1 MAETVDNK
9 VVRVQFDN
17 QQFER
22 GVRQTTLSLQNLKQ
36 SLKMEDS
43 SKSIEKVTSAL
54 KNINLDGLNS
64 ALDSIK
70 NRFSV
75 TGMVALNI
83 LSSIAS
89 RAVFAG
95 QQLVSSFTM
104 TPLID
109 GLREY
114 ELQLQS
120 LQTIYANVSPKGYSL
135 DDVNAS
141 LDELNTYAD
150 KTIYKF
156 GEMTR
161 NIGTFTAAGVDLKE
175 ATKAIQ
181 GLSNLSAMTGATAEQ
196 SARGLYQ
203 VSQALSTGFFRQID
217 WMSMDNANMSNAQ
230 FKDMLVQ
237 IADKRNNNAA
247 TNAIKSKGSFRD
259 SLEKQWLT
267 KDVFLEASN
276 ILGEVVDSEEAY
288 QNLMKKII
296 DSGYTEAQ
304 AKQFANM
311 AKMAYESATKI
322 KSFTQLVDTLK
333 ESLGTGWA
341 DIWRTV
347 IGDLSE
353 AKELWTGVYEKI
365 NPFIDASSK
374 ARLELAKTWKEMGGR
389 TEVINGISNF
399 FDNFVSIAKAVHQAW
414 VDVFPPITAETLYN
428 LSVRFRELS
437 ENLKPTEETLS
448 RIGRIAKGLF
458 SILDM
463 GRKTIVGVAKAF
475 AALFHIDLGAPLELL
490 AKIGDFFT
498 DLNSKYSTLTFDVI
512 AEKIKDWKNSIKEGI
527 DSLVNGI
534 KELFGKIR
542 DKIEDAAGF
551 KPESILDAITAV
563 FVTVIKALP
572 GLITNFRGTIMN
584 IFGLLGDLKDWIKDH
599 ISLDEV
605 MSGISTAGLVVMAKS
620 LIGVAKTIKEFFDNL
635 PFVGT
640 GGKGK
645 GGDSRSG
652 GGPRDII
659 GNISNLLNGLTESVK
674 NMTSTIKI
682 SQLIIISTSVLMI
695 AKAIDMLAKIDQDK
709 LMGSFATVTAILAV
723 LGKVMSVMS
732 KFAHEFTLGNSLSVS
747 MVVIAFTHS
756 VNTISKAI
764 KRLSDLDQ
772 SKMMGSATT
781 LAILMGV
788 MVKVMKGL
796 AEVKGLDAAKVSL
809 ALITMSHAINIISK
823 TVKTFSGLDPKDL
836 TKGVIGVTAM
846 LTALGIAM
854 RIIDETKISVGTSVA
869 LLAMAAAVK
878 VLQNSVISFSEME
891 PAKLVQGI
899 LGIAGAMGV
908 LVLALRAMPTA
919 KVSVFNSLSML
930 ILAFTSDIV
939 ANAIVKLSQIDWQAG
954 TNGLAM
960 LAIMLTE
967 MVLVTKAMSGLGS
980 GFLGNM
986 GAVIAITALSFDL
999 LVIADAIKKVSEI
1012 NVDSALPAL
1021 GVLAGAM
1028 VILGGIVTAMGYLN
1042 PGGAILAGVALT
1054 ITTNALIPLAQAFTT
1069 LSSISSDG
1077 VDNALRALSTSLVVL
1092 AGITTF
1098 LGMLPMGAGLLGS
1111 IALSFISLSLIP
1123 ISIAFQTLSKIA
1135 DKDLDKGIKTI
1146 ISTIG
1151 VLAGISSFIGLL
1163 APLPMF
1169 GAITLTILSGTLIP
1183 MSAAFKEISSISP
1196 DDMLTGVGN
1205 MLIAVG
1211 SLAAISVPLAIVAP
1225 LLGISGAALAV
1236 ISGPLVGI
1244 SRALADFADVGKR
1257 GEQGAENIRKS
1268 LEAIA
1273 VGSLLNTLS
1282 GFGAD
1287 ALAKIAPV
1295 IGDLADGVSKWS
1307 KVKINSSLEDG
1318 LKALGNGLSY
1328 LSFDDWGAD
1337 VVNKVHENIG
1347 ALADSVAKWSD
1358 VELNPSLES
1367 SLSALGRGLDGLNF
1381 DMLGAASVAI
1391 SADSIG
1397 TLAGSI
1403 AKWNG
1408 VEIPDTLGV
1417 GLSALAEGLNSFG
1430 LLDIFSSMSVEN
1442 ITGPLSELPD
1452 AIKKWTALDLNKDAL
1467 DNISTGMAKIADG
1480 IRNFALTDFFS
1491 TGAAEATGNAL
1502 NVLAEGVKQF
1512 RVVVVPK
1519 DIQNDLRRLAEG
1531 VGEFWNKGWGADT
1544 LSSLGPTLTD
1554 LAAGIRSWSGLQVPD
1569 NIQYQLTL
1577 IANGLAQFDELG
1589 GATADNIKQLSSAT
1603 GEFAWAL
1610 STMSGVD
1617 GASVASSISDLV
1629 NGLADDPEKMTA
1641 ISAAFSEQLTAMTTA
1656 ITEKSSEIS
1665 AAMDSMIQQVTESI
1679 QNGSGS
1685 FTEAGNGIGSAIADG
1700 ISAGVAAKN
1709 GDISAAMSSAMTEAS
1724 STVSR
1729 ESSKVYESVYN
1740 TGSEIIGQL
1749 ASGIASNNTAATEA
1763 VSGIMSSIVS
1773 ELNSHGQEIYDA
1785 GWYLADGLANGIRAN
1800 QNKVVN
1806 AADAIAK
1813 AAMEA
1818 SKARLQIKSP
1828 SRVMH
1833 EQGMYVSLGLA
1844 NGMLAFKDK
1853 VIAASSDV
1861 ASDAVS
1867 YMESNLS
1874 ALNGKSYKP
1883 NISPVI
1889 TGKMDG
1895 LFGSLRL
1902 GTSMRLNAE
1911 VNAMS
1916 KDGSMIVNSINNLR
1930 SDMDKYTT
1938 ALMEADT
1945 SININQTNLSPKALD
1960 PSDVYRNTKN
1970 AMSIARHR
1978 G

>member
-9 VVRVQFDN
+9 VVHVQFDN

-83 LSSIAS
+83 LSSVAS

-175 ATKAIQ
+175 ATKSIQ

-512 AEKIKDWKNSIKEGI
+512 AEKIKDWKNSIKDGI

-534 KELFGKIR
+534 KDLFGKIR

-620 LIGVAKTIKEFFDNL
+620 LVGVAKTIKEFFDNL

-640 GGKGK
+640 GDKGK
-645 GGDSRSG
+645 GGDSGSG
-652 GGPRDII
+652 GGPGDII

-809 ALITMSHAINIISK
+809 ALIAMSHAMNIISK
-823 TVKTFSGLDPKDL
+823 TVKTFSALDPKDL

-908 LVLALRAMPTA
+908 LVFALRAMPSA

-930 ILAFTSDIV
+930 ILAFTSDVI
-939 ANAIVKLSQIDWQAG
+939 ANAIVKLSQIDWQSG
-954 TNGLAM
+954 TNGLKM
-960 LAIMLTE
+960 LAIALTA
-967 MVLVTKAMSGLGS
+967 MVLVIKAMTELDS
-980 GFLGNM
+980 GFLENM
-986 GAVIAITALSFDL
+986 GAVIAITALSLDL
-999 LVIADAIKKVSEI
+999 FIIAEAIKKVSEI

-1028 VILGGIVTAMGYLN
+1028 LVLGGIVTAMGYLN
-1042 PGGAILAGVALT
+1042 PGGAILAGIALT

-1077 VDNALRALSTSLVVL
+1077 VENALRALSTSLVAL

-1146 ISTIG
+1146 ISTIS

-1169 GAITLTILSGTLIP
+1169 GAIALTILSGTLIP

-1205 MLIAVG
+1205 MLLAVG

-1347 ALADSVAKWSD
+1347 SLADSVAKWSD
-1358 VELNPSLES
+1358 VELNPSLEA

-1417 GLSALAEGLNSFG
+1417 GLSVLAEGLNSFG

-1629 NGLADDPEKMTA
+1629 NGLAEDPEKMTA
-1641 ISAAFSEQLTAMTTA
+1641 ISTAFSEQLTAMTTA

-1665 AAMDSMIQQVTESI
+1665 SAMDSMIQQVTESI

-1724 STVSR
+1724 NTVSS

-1867 YMESNLS
+1867 SMESNLS

-1889 TGKMDG
+1889 TSKMDG

>member
-247 TNAIKSKGSFRD
+247 SNAIKNKGSFRD

-288 QNLMKKII
+288 QNLMQKII

-490 AKIGDFFT
+490 VKIGDFFT

-534 KELFGKIR
+534 KDLFGKIR

-645 GGDSRSG
+645 GGDAGSG
-652 GGPRDII
+652 GGPGDII

-781 LAILMGV
+781 LAVLMGV

-809 ALITMSHAINIISK
+809 ALIAMSHAMNIISK
-823 TVKTFSGLDPKDL
+823 TVKTFSALDPKDL

-899 LGIAGAMGV
+899 LGIAGALGV

-954 TNGLAM
+954 TNGLTM

-1028 VILGGIVTAMGYLN
+1028 LVLGGIVTAMGYLN
-1042 PGGAILAGVALT
+1042 PGGAILAGIALT

-1077 VDNALRALSTSLVVL
+1077 VENALRALSTSLVVL

-1205 MLIAVG
+1205 MLLAVG

-1347 ALADSVAKWSD
+1347 SLADSVAKWSD
-1358 VELNPSLES
+1358 VELNPSLEA

-1381 DMLGAASVAI
+1381 DMLGAASVFI

-1417 GLSALAEGLNSFG
+1417 GLSVLAEGLNSFG

-1577 IANGLAQFDELG
+1577 IANGLAQFAELG

-1629 NGLADDPEKMTA
+1629 NGLAEDPEKMTA
-1641 ISAAFSEQLTAMTTA
+1641 ISTAFSEQLTAMTTA

-1665 AAMDSMIQQVTESI
+1665 SAMDSMIQQVTESI

-1685 FTEAGNGIGSAIADG
+1685 FTDAGNGIGSAIADG

-1724 STVSR
+1724 NTVSS
-1729 ESSKVYESVYN
+1729 ESSKVYESVYT

-1867 YMESNLS
+1867 SMESNLS

>member
-512 AEKIKDWKNSIKEGI
+512 SEKIKDWKNSIKDGI

-534 KELFGKIR
+534 KDLFGKIR
-542 DKIEDAAGF
+542 DKIEEAAGF
-551 KPESILDAITAV
+551 KPESILDVITAV

-572 GLITNFRGTIMN
+572 GLITNFRGAIMN

-620 LIGVAKTIKEFFDNL
+620 LIDVAKTIKEFFNNL

-645 GGDSRSG
+645 GGDSGSG
-652 GGPRDII
+652 GSPGDII

-809 ALITMSHAINIISK
+809 ALIAMSHAINIISK
-823 TVKTFSGLDPKDL
+823 TVKTFSALDPKDL

-899 LGIAGAMGV
+899 LGIAGAIGV

-999 LVIADAIKKVSEI
+999 LVIAEAIKKISEI

-1021 GVLAGAM
+1021 GILSGAM
-1028 VILGGIVTAMGYLN
+1028 LILGGIVTAMGYLN

-1069 LSSISSDG
+1069 LSGISSDG
-1077 VDNALRALSTSLVVL
+1077 VENALRALSTSLVVL

-1123 ISIAFQTLSKIA
+1123 ISMAFQTLSKIS

-1205 MLIAVG
+1205 MLLAVG

-1347 ALADSVAKWSD
+1347 SLADSVAKWSD
-1358 VELNPSLES
+1358 VELNPSLEA

-1381 DMLGAASVAI
+1381 DMLGAASVVI

-1397 TLAGSI
+1397 ILAGSI

-1417 GLSALAEGLNSFG
+1417 GLSVLAEGLNSFG

-1519 DIQNDLRRLAEG
+1519 DIQSDLRRLAEG

-1629 NGLADDPEKMTA
+1629 NGLAEDPEKMTA
-1641 ISAAFSEQLTAMTTA
+1641 ISTAFSEQLTAMTTA

-1724 STVSR
+1724 STVSS

-1867 YMESNLS
+1867 SMESNLS

>member
-247 TNAIKSKGSFRD
+247 SNAIKSKGSFRD

-512 AEKIKDWKNSIKEGI
+512 SEKIKDWKNSIKDGI

-534 KELFGKIR
+534 KDLFGKIR

-645 GGDSRSG
+645 GGDSGSG
-652 GGPRDII
+652 GGPGDII

-709 LMGSFATVTAILAV
+709 LMGSFGTVTAILAV

-809 ALITMSHAINIISK
+809 TL
-823 TVKTFSGLDPKDL
+823 
-836 TKGVIGVTAM
+836 
-846 LTALGIAM
+846 IAM
-854 RIIDETKISVGTSVA
+854 AV
-869 LLAMAAAVK
+869 AVK

-908 LVLALRAMPTA
+908 LVLALRAMPTE

-1077 VDNALRALSTSLVVL
+1077 VENALRALSTSLVVL

-1123 ISIAFQTLSKIA
+1123 ISIAFQTLSNIA

-1146 ISTIG
+1146 IFTIG
-1151 VLAGISSFIGLL
+1151 VLSGISSFIGLL
-1163 APLPMF
+1163 GPLSMF

-1205 MLIAVG
+1205 MLLAVG

-1358 VELNPSLES
+1358 VKLNPSLEA
-1367 SLSALGRGLDGLNF
+1367 SLSALGRGLAGLNF
-1381 DMLGAASVAI
+1381 DMLGAASVVI

-1417 GLSALAEGLNSFG
+1417 GLSTLAEGLNSFG

-1502 NVLAEGVKQF
+1502 TVLGEGVKQF
-1512 RVVVVPK
+1512 RTVIVPK
-1519 DIQNDLRRLAEG
+1519 DIERDLRRLAEG

-1629 NGLADDPEKMTA
+1629 NGLAEDPEKMTA
-1641 ISAAFSEQLTAMTTA
+1641 ISTAFSEQLTAMTTA

-1665 AAMDSMIQQVTESI
+1665 SAMDSMIQQVTESI

-1724 STVSR
+1724 STVSS

-1800 QNKVVN
+1800 QNKVVS

-1867 YMESNLS
+1867 SMESNLS

>member
-512 AEKIKDWKNSIKEGI
+512 SEKIKDWKNSIKDGI

-534 KELFGKIR
+534 KDLFGKIR

-640 GGKGK
+640 GDKGK
-645 GGDSRSG
+645 GGDSGSG
-652 GGPRDII
+652 GGPGDII

-772 SKMMGSATT
+772 SKIMGSATT

-809 ALITMSHAINIISK
+809 ALIAMSHAMNIISK
-823 TVKTFSGLDPKDL
+823 TVKTFSAIDPKDL

-899 LGIAGAMGV
+899 LGIAGAMV
-908 LVLALRAMPTA
+908 V
-919 KVSVFNSLSML
+919 
-930 ILAFTSDIV
+930 
-939 ANAIVKLSQIDWQAG
+939 
-954 TNGLAM
+954 
-960 LAIMLTE
+960 
-967 MVLVTKAMSGLGS
+967 
-980 GFLGNM
+980 
-986 GAVIAITALSFDL
+986 
-999 LVIADAIKKVSEI
+999 
-1012 NVDSALPAL
+1012 
-1021 GVLAGAM
+1021 
-1028 VILGGIVTAMGYLN
+1028 LGGIVTVMGYLN

-1077 VDNALRALSTSLVVL
+1077 VENALRALSTSLVVL

-1123 ISIAFQTLSKIA
+1123 ISIALQTLSKIA

-1196 DDMLTGVGN
+1196 DDMLTGISN
-1205 MLIAVG
+1205 MLVAVG
-1211 SLAAISVPLAIVAP
+1211 SLAAISVPLALVAP
-1225 LLGISGAALAV
+1225 MLGISGAALAV

-1347 ALADSVAKWSD
+1347 SLADSVAKWSD
-1358 VELNPSLES
+1358 VELNPSLEA

-1381 DMLGAASVAI
+1381 DMLGAASVTL

-1417 GLSALAEGLNSFG
+1417 GLSVLAEGLNSFG

-1629 NGLADDPEKMTA
+1629 NGLAEDPEKMTA
-1641 ISAAFSEQLTAMTTA
+1641 ISTAFSEQLTAMTTA

-1665 AAMDSMIQQVTESI
+1665 SAMDSMIQQVTESI

-1724 STVSR
+1724 NTVSS
-1729 ESSKVYESVYN
+1729 ESSKVYESVYT

-1800 QNKVVN
+1800 QNKVVS

-1828 SRVMH
+1828 SRVMY

-1867 YMESNLS
+1867 SMESNLN

>member
-512 AEKIKDWKNSIKEGI
+512 SEKIKDWKNSIKEGI

-534 KELFGKIR
+534 KDLFGKIR

-563 FVTVIKALP
+563 FITVIKALP
-572 GLITNFRGTIMN
+572 GLITNFRGAIMN

-640 GGKGK
+640 GGKG
-645 GGDSRSG
+645 GDSGSG
-652 GGPRDII
+652 GGPGDII

-809 ALITMSHAINIISK
+809 ALIAMSHAINIISK
-823 TVKTFSGLDPKDL
+823 TVKTFSALDPKDL

-899 LGIAGAMGV
+899 LGIAGALGV
-908 LVLALRAMPTA
+908 LVLALRAMPTE

-967 MVLVTKAMSGLGS
+967 MVLVTQAMSGLDS
-980 GFLGNM
+980 GFLENM

-1042 PGGAILAGVALT
+1042 PGGAILAGIALT

-1077 VDNALRALSTSLVVL
+1077 VENALRALSTSLVVL

-1196 DDMLTGVGN
+1196 DDMLTGIGN
-1205 MLIAVG
+1205 MLAAVG
-1211 SLAAISVPLAIVAP
+1211 SLAAISVPLALVAP
-1225 LLGISGAALAV
+1225 MLGISGAALAV

-1347 ALADSVAKWSD
+1347 SLADSVAKWSD
-1358 VELNPSLES
+1358 VELNPSLEA
-1367 SLSALGRGLDGLNF
+1367 SLSALGRGLNGLNF

-1417 GLSALAEGLNSFG
+1417 GLSVLAEGLNSFG

-1502 NVLAEGVKQF
+1502 TVLGEGVKQF
-1512 RVVVVPK
+1512 RTVVVPK
-1519 DIQNDLRRLAEG
+1519 DIESDLRRLAEG

-1629 NGLADDPEKMTA
+1629 NGLAEDPEKMTA
-1641 ISAAFSEQLTAMTTA
+1641 ISTAFSEQLTAMTTA

-1665 AAMDSMIQQVTESI
+1665 SAMDSMIQQVTESI

-1724 STVSR
+1724 NTVSS

-1861 ASDAVS
+1861 ASDVVS
-1867 YMESNLS
+1867 SMESNLS

-1938 ALMEADT
+1938 ALIEADT

>member
-36 SLKMEDS
+36 SLKMDDS
-43 SKSIEKVTSAL
+43 SKSLEKVTSAL

-95 QQLVSSFTM
+95 QQLMSSFTM

-203 VSQALSTGFFRQID
+203 VSQALSTGVFRQID

-230 FKDMLVQ
+230 FKDMLIQ

-259 SLEKQWLT
+259 SLETKWLT
-267 KDVFLEASN
+267 KDVFLEAAN

-288 QNLMKKII
+288 QKLMQQIM

-341 DIWRTV
+341 DVWRTV

-437 ENLKPTEETLS
+437 EHLKPTEETLN

-463 GRKTIVGVAKAF
+463 GRKTVVGVAKAF
-475 AALFHIDLGAPLELL
+475 ASLLHIDLGTPLELL

-512 AEKIKDWKNSIKEGI
+512 AEKIKDWKNSIKDGI

-534 KELFGKIR
+534 KDMFGKIR

-563 FVTVIKALP
+563 FITVIKALP
-572 GLITNFRGTIMN
+572 GIVSNFRGTIMN

-620 LIGVAKTIKEFFDNL
+620 LIGVAKTIKEFFENL

-645 GGDSRSG
+645 GGDSG
-652 GGPRDII
+652 GGPGDII

-682 SQLIIISTSVLMI
+682 SQLVLISTSVLMI

-732 KFAHEFTLGNSLSVS
+732 KFAHEFTIGNSLAVS
-747 MVVIAFTHS
+747 MVVVSFTHS
-756 VNTISKAI
+756 INTISKAI
-764 KRLSDLDQ
+764 KRLSDIDQ
-772 SKMMGSATT
+772 SKMMGSAAT
-781 LAILMGV
+781 LTVLMGV

-809 ALITMSHAINIISK
+809 ALIAMSHAMNIISK
-823 TVKTFSGLDPKDL
+823 TVKTFSSLDPKDL

-878 VLQNSVISFSEME
+878 VLQNSVVSFSEME

-899 LGIAGAMGV
+899 LGIAGALGV
-908 LVLALRAMPTA
+908 LVLALRAMPSA

-930 ILAFTSDIV
+930 ILAFTSDVV

-986 GAVIAITALSFDL
+986 GAVIAITALSLDL
-999 LVIADAIKKVSEI
+999 FVISEAIKKISEI
-1012 NVDSALPAL
+1012 NVDAALPAL
-1021 GVLAGAM
+1021 GILAGAM
-1028 VILGGIVTAMGYLN
+1028 LVLGGIVTAMGYLN

-1077 VDNALRALSTSLVVL
+1077 VENALRALSTSLVVL

-1123 ISIAFQTLSKIA
+1123 IAMAFQTISKIA

-1146 ISTIG
+1146 ITTIG
-1151 VLAGISSFIGLL
+1151 TLAGISSFIGLL

-1169 GAITLTILSGTLIP
+1169 GAITLTILSGVLIP
-1183 MSAAFKEISSISP
+1183 MSAAFREISSISP
-1196 DDMLTGVGN
+1196 DDMLTGIGN
-1205 MLIAVG
+1205 MLAAVG
-1211 SLAAISVPLAIVAP
+1211 SLAAISVPLALVAP
-1225 LLGISGAALAV
+1225 MLGISGAALSV

-1244 SRALADFADVGKR
+1244 ARALADFADVGKR

-1347 ALADSVAKWSD
+1347 ALADSVGKWSD
-1358 VELNPSLES
+1358 VELNPSLEA
-1367 SLSALGRGLDGLNF
+1367 SLMALGNGLSSLNF

-1417 GLSALAEGLNSFG
+1417 GLSVLAEGLNSFG
-1430 LLDIFSSMSVEN
+1430 LLDVFSSMSVEN

-1491 TGAAEATGNAL
+1491 TGSAEATGNAL
-1502 NVLAEGVKQF
+1502 TVLGEGVKQF
-1512 RVVVVPK
+1512 RTVVVPK
-1519 DIQNDLRRLAEG
+1519 DIEGDLRRLAEG

-1629 NGLADDPEKMTA
+1629 NGLADSPEKMTS
-1641 ISAAFSEQLTAMTTA
+1641 ISQAFSEQLTAMSTA
-1656 ITEKSSEIS
+1656 ISEKSSEIGS
-1665 AAMDSMIQQVTESI
+1665 AMDSMIQQVVENI

-1685 FTEAGNGIGSAIADG
+1685 FTDAGSGIGSAIADG
-1700 ISAGVAAKN
+1700 ISNGVAAKN

-1724 STVSR
+1724 NTVSS

-1749 ASGIASNNTAATEA
+1749 ASGISSNNTAATEA

-1833 EQGMYVSLGLA
+1833 EQGMYVALGLA
-1844 NGMLAFKDK
+1844 NGMIAFKDK
-1853 VIAASSDV
+1853 VVAASSDV
-1861 ASDAVS
+1861 ASSAVS
-1867 YMESNLS
+1867 SMESNLN

-1916 KDGSMIVNSINNLR
+1916 KDGSMIVNSINSLR

-1938 ALMEADT
+1938 ALLDADT

>member
-9 VVRVQFDN
+9 IVRVQFDN

-353 AKELWTGVYEKI
+353 AKELWTSVYEKI

-399 FDNFVSIAKAVHQAW
+399 FDNFVAIAKAVHQAW

-512 AEKIKDWKNSIKEGI
+512 SEKIKDWKNSIKEGI

-534 KELFGKIR
+534 KDLFGKIR

-645 GGDSRSG
+645 GGDSGSG
-652 GGPRDII
+652 GGPGDII

-756 VNTISKAI
+756 INTISKAI

-772 SKMMGSATT
+772 FKMMGSATT

-809 ALITMSHAINIISK
+809 ALIAMSHAINIISK
-823 TVKTFSGLDPKDL
+823 TVKTFSALDPKDL
-836 TKGVIGVTAM
+836 TKGVIGVTAI

-878 VLQNSVISFSEME
+878 VLKNSVISFSEME

-930 ILAFTSDIV
+930 ILAFTSDVI

-954 TNGLAM
+954 ANGLKM
-960 LAIMLTE
+960 LAIALTE
-967 MVLVTKAMSGLGS
+967 MVLVIKAMTKLDS
-980 GFLGNM
+980 GFLENM
-986 GAVIAITALSFDL
+986 GAVIAITALSLDL
-999 LVIADAIKKVSEI
+999 FIIAEAIKKVSEI

-1028 VILGGIVTAMGYLN
+1028 VILGGIVTVMGYLN
-1042 PGGAILAGVALT
+1042 PGGAILAGIALT

-1077 VDNALRALSTSLVVL
+1077 VENALRALSTSLVVL

-1163 APLPMF
+1163 APLPIF

-1307 KVKINSSLEDG
+1307 KVKIDSSLEDG

-1328 LSFDDWGAD
+1328 LSFDYWGAD

-1347 ALADSVAKWSD
+1347 SLADSVAKW
-1358 VELNPSLES
+1358 
-1367 SLSALGRGLDGLNF
+1367 
-1381 DMLGAASVAI
+1381 
-1391 SADSIG
+1391 
-1397 TLAGSI
+1397 
-1403 AKWNG
+1403 NG
-1408 VEIPDTLGV
+1408 VKIPDTLGV
-1417 GLSALAEGLNSFG
+1417 GLSVLAEGLNSFC

-1442 ITGPLSELPD
+1442 IAGPLSELPD

-1467 DNISTGMAKIADG
+1467 DNISTCMAKIADG

-1502 NVLAEGVKQF
+1502 NVLAEGIKQF

-1519 DIQNDLRRLAEG
+1519 DIQSDLRRLAEG

-1554 LAAGIRSWSGLQVPD
+1554 LAAAVRSWSGVQVPD

-1629 NGLADDPEKMTA
+1629 NGLAEDPEKMTA
-1641 ISAAFSEQLTAMTTA
+1641 ISTAFSEQLTAMTTA

-1724 STVSR
+1724 NTVSS

-1867 YMESNLS
+1867 SMESNLS

>member
-437 ENLKPTEETLS
+437 EHLKPTEETLS

-512 AEKIKDWKNSIKEGI
+512 SEKIKDWKNSIKDGI

-534 KELFGKIR
+534 KDLFGKIR

-620 LIGVAKTIKEFFDNL
+620 LLGVAKTIKEFFDNL

-645 GGDSRSG
+645 GGGSGSG
-652 GGPRDII
+652 GGPGDII

-756 VNTISKAI
+756 INTISKAI

-809 ALITMSHAINIISK
+809 ALIAMSHAMNIISK
-823 TVKTFSGLDPKDL
+823 TVKTFSALDPKDL

-930 ILAFTSDIV
+930 ILAFTSDVI

-954 TNGLAM
+954 TNGLKM
-960 LAIMLTE
+960 LAIALTE
-967 MVLVTKAMSGLGS
+967 MVLVIKAMTELDS
-980 GFLGNM
+980 GFLENM
-986 GAVIAITALSFDL
+986 GAVIAITALSLDL
-999 LVIADAIKKVSEI
+999 FIIAEAIKKVSEI

-1042 PGGAILAGVALT
+1042 PGGAILAGIALT

-1077 VDNALRALSTSLVVL
+1077 VENALRALSTSLVVL

-1183 MSAAFKEISSISP
+1183 ISAAFKEISSISP

-1205 MLIAVG
+1205 MLLAVG

-1287 ALAKIAPV
+1287 TLAKIAPV

-1347 ALADSVAKWSD
+1347 LLADSVAKWSD
-1358 VELNPSLES
+1358 VELNPSLEA
-1367 SLSALGRGLDGLNF
+1367 SLEALGRGLAGLNF

-1408 VEIPDTLGV
+1408 VEIPDTLGA
-1417 GLSALAEGLNSFG
+1417 GLAALADGLNSFG

-1502 NVLAEGVKQF
+1502 TVLGEGVKQF
-1512 RVVVVPK
+1512 RTVVVPK
-1519 DIQNDLRRLAEG
+1519 DIESDLRRLAEG

-1629 NGLADDPEKMTA
+1629 NGLAEDPEKMTA
-1641 ISAAFSEQLTAMTTA
+1641 ISTAFSEQLTAMTTA

-1665 AAMDSMIQQVTESI
+1665 SAMDSMIQQVTESI

-1724 STVSR
+1724 NTVSS

-1749 ASGIASNNTAATEA
+1749 ASGIASNNTVATEA

-1867 YMESNLS
+1867 SMESNLS

>member
-247 TNAIKSKGSFRD
+247 SNAIKSKGSFRD

-512 AEKIKDWKNSIKEGI
+512 SEKIKDWKNSIKDGI

-534 KELFGKIR
+534 KDLFGKIR

-645 GGDSRSG
+645 GGDSGSG
-652 GGPRDII
+652 GGPGDII

-709 LMGSFATVTAILAV
+709 LMGSFGTVTAILAV

-764 KRLSDLDQ
+764 KRLSDLDR

-809 ALITMSHAINIISK
+809 TL
-823 TVKTFSGLDPKDL
+823 
-836 TKGVIGVTAM
+836 
-846 LTALGIAM
+846 IAM
-854 RIIDETKISVGTSVA
+854 AV
-869 LLAMAAAVK
+869 AVK

-908 LVLALRAMPTA
+908 LVLALRAMPTE

-1077 VDNALRALSTSLVVL
+1077 VENALRALSTSLVVL

-1123 ISIAFQTLSKIA
+1123 ISIAFQTLSNIA

-1146 ISTIG
+1146 IFTIG
-1151 VLAGISSFIGLL
+1151 VLSGISSFIGLL
-1163 APLPMF
+1163 GPLSMF

-1205 MLIAVG
+1205 MLLAVG

-1358 VELNPSLES
+1358 VKLNPSLEA
-1367 SLSALGRGLDGLNF
+1367 SLSALGRGLAGLNF
-1381 DMLGAASVAI
+1381 DMLGAASVVI

-1417 GLSALAEGLNSFG
+1417 GLSTLAEGLNSFG

-1502 NVLAEGVKQF
+1502 TVLGEGVKQF
-1512 RVVVVPK
+1512 RTVIVPK
-1519 DIQNDLRRLAEG
+1519 DIERDLRRLAEG

-1629 NGLADDPEKMTA
+1629 NGLAEDPEKMTA
-1641 ISAAFSEQLTAMTTA
+1641 ISTAFSEQLTAMTTA

-1665 AAMDSMIQQVTESI
+1665 SAMDSMIQQVTESI

-1724 STVSR
+1724 STVSS

-1800 QNKVVN
+1800 QNKVVS

-1867 YMESNLS
+1867 SMESNLS

>member
-43 SKSIEKVTSAL
+43 SKSIEKVASAL

-374 ARLELAKTWKEMGGR
+374 ARLELVKTWKEMGGR

-512 AEKIKDWKNSIKEGI
+512 SEKIKDWKNSIKDGI

-534 KELFGKIR
+534 KDLFGKIR

-645 GGDSRSG
+645 GGDSGSG
-652 GGPRDII
+652 GGPGDII

-695 AKAIDMLAKIDQDK
+695 AKAIDTLAKIDQDK

-764 KRLSDLDQ
+764 KRLSDIDQ

-796 AEVKGLDAAKVSL
+796 AEVKGLDAAKVSI
-809 ALITMSHAINIISK
+809 ALIAMGHAINIISK
-823 TVKTFSGLDPKDL
+823 TVKTFSAIDPKDL
-836 TKGVIGVTAM
+836 TKGVIGVVAM
-846 LTALGIAM
+846 LTSLGLAM
-854 RIIDETKISVGTSVA
+854 RIIDEMKISVGTSIA

-899 LGIAGAMGV
+899 LGIAGAFGV

-967 MVLVTKAMSGLGS
+967 MVIVTKAMSGLGS

-1042 PGGAILAGVALT
+1042 PGGAILAGIALT

-1077 VDNALRALSTSLVVL
+1077 VENALRALSTSLVVL
-1092 AGITTF
+1092 AGIATF

-1123 ISIAFQTLSKIA
+1123 
-1135 DKDLDKGIKTI
+1135 
-1146 ISTIG
+1146 
-1151 VLAGISSFIGLL
+1151 
-1163 APLPMF
+1163 
-1169 GAITLTILSGTLIP
+1169 

-1196 DDMLTGVGN
+1196 DDMLTGISN
-1205 MLIAVG
+1205 MLVAVG
-1211 SLAAISVPLAIVAP
+1211 SLAAISVPLALVAP
-1225 LLGISGAALAV
+1225 MLGISGTALAV

-1358 VELNPSLES
+1358 VELNPSLEA

-1381 DMLGAASVAI
+1381 DMLGAASVVI

-1417 GLSALAEGLNSFG
+1417 GLSVLAEGLNSFG

-1519 DIQNDLRRLAEG
+1519 DIQSDLRRLAEG

-1629 NGLADDPEKMTA
+1629 NGLAEDPEKMTA
-1641 ISAAFSEQLTAMTTA
+1641 ISTAFSEQLTAMTTA

-1665 AAMDSMIQQVTESI
+1665 SAMDSMIQQVTESI

-1724 STVSR
+1724 STVSS

-1867 YMESNLS
+1867 SMESNLS

>member
-458 SILDM
+458 SILDI

-512 AEKIKDWKNSIKEGI
+512 SEKIKDWKNSIKDGI

-534 KELFGKIR
+534 KDLFGKIR

-645 GGDSRSG
+645 GRDSGSG
-652 GGPRDII
+652 GGPGDII

-756 VNTISKAI
+756 INTISKAI

-809 ALITMSHAINIISK
+809 ALIAMSHAMNIISK
-823 TVKTFSGLDPKDL
+823 TVKTFSSLDPKDL

-846 LTALGIAM
+846 LMALGLAM

-930 ILAFTSDIV
+930 ILAFTSDVI

-954 TNGLAM
+954 ANGLKM
-960 LAIMLTE
+960 LAIALTE
-967 MVLVTKAMSGLGS
+967 MVLVIKAMTELDS
-980 GFLGNM
+980 GFLENM
-986 GAVIAITALSFDL
+986 GAVIAITALSLDL
-999 LVIADAIKKVSEI
+999 FIIAEAIKKVSEI

-1042 PGGAILAGVALT
+1042 PGGAILAGIALT

-1077 VDNALRALSTSLVVL
+1077 VENALRALSTSLVVL

-1163 APLPMF
+1163 APLTMF

-1244 SRALADFADVGKR
+1244 SRALANFADVGKR

-1358 VELNPSLES
+1358 VELNPSLEA
-1367 SLSALGRGLDGLNF
+1367 SLNALGRGLDGLNF
-1381 DMLGAASVAI
+1381 DMLGAASVVI

-1417 GLSALAEGLNSFG
+1417 GLSVLAEGLNSFG

-1502 NVLAEGVKQF
+1502 TVLGEGVKQF
-1512 RVVVVPK
+1512 RTCVVPK
-1519 DIQNDLRRLAEG
+1519 DIESDLRRLAEG

-1554 LAAGIRSWSGLQVPD
+1554 LAAAVRSWSGVQVPD

-1629 NGLADDPEKMTA
+1629 NGLAEDPEKMTA
-1641 ISAAFSEQLTAMTTA
+1641 ISTAFSEQLTAMTTA
-1656 ITEKSSEIS
+1656 ITEKSGEIS
-1665 AAMDSMIQQVTESI
+1665 SAMDSMIQQVTESI

-1724 STVSR
+1724 STVSS

-1867 YMESNLS
+1867 SMESNLS

>member
-247 TNAIKSKGSFRD
+247 SNAIKSKGSFRD

-534 KELFGKIR
+534 KDLFGKIR

-620 LIGVAKTIKEFFDNL
+620 LLGVAKTIKEFFDNL

-640 GGKGK
+640 GGKG
-645 GGDSRSG
+645 GDSGSG
-652 GGPRDII
+652 GGPGDII

-756 VNTISKAI
+756 INTISKAI

-809 ALITMSHAINIISK
+809 ALIAMSHAMNIISK
-823 TVKTFSGLDPKDL
+823 TVKTFSALDPKDL
-836 TKGVIGVTAM
+836 TKGVIGVAAM
-846 LTALGIAM
+846 LTALGLAM

-899 LGIAGAMGV
+899 LGIAGALGV
-908 LVLALRAMPTA
+908 LVLALRAMPTE
-919 KVSVFNSLSML
+919 KVPLFNSLSML
-930 ILAFTSDIV
+930 ILAFTSDVI
-939 ANAIVKLSQIDWQAG
+939 ANAIVKLSQIDWEAG

-967 MVLVTKAMSGLGS
+967 MVLVTKAISGLDS

-1021 GVLAGAM
+1021 SILAGAM
-1028 VILGGIVTAMGYLN
+1028 VILGGIVTAIGYLN
-1042 PGGAILAGVALT
+1042 PGGAILAGIALT

-1077 VDNALRALSTSLVVL
+1077 VENALRALSTSLVVL

-1163 APLPMF
+1163 GPLPMF

-1347 ALADSVAKWSD
+1347 SLADSVAKWSD
-1358 VELNPSLES
+1358 VELNPSLEA
-1367 SLSALGRGLDGLNF
+1367 SLSALGRGLNGLNF
-1381 DMLGAASVAI
+1381 DMLGAASVVI

-1408 VEIPDTLGV
+1408 VEIPDTLGA
-1417 GLSALAEGLNSFG
+1417 GLAALADGLNSFG

-1502 NVLAEGVKQF
+1502 TVLGEGVKQF
-1512 RVVVVPK
+1512 RTVVVPK
-1519 DIQNDLRRLAEG
+1519 DIESDLRRLAEG

-1629 NGLADDPEKMTA
+1629 NGLAEDPEKMTA
-1641 ISAAFSEQLTAMTTA
+1641 ISTAFSEQLTAMTTA

-1665 AAMDSMIQQVTESI
+1665 SAMDSMIQQVTESI

-1724 STVSR
+1724 STVSS

-1867 YMESNLS
+1867 SMESNLS

>member
-120 LQTIYANVSPKGYSL
+120 LQTIYANVSTKGYSL

-181 GLSNLSAMTGATAEQ
+181 GLSNLSAMTGASAEQ

-230 FKDMLVQ
+230 FKDMLIQ
-237 IADKRNNNAA
+237 IADKRKNGAA
-247 TNAIKSKGSFRD
+247 SKAIANKGSFRD
-259 SLEKQWLT
+259 SLETKWLT

-288 QNLMKKII
+288 QKLMQQII

-341 DIWRTV
+341 DVWRTV

-353 AKELWTGVYEKI
+353 AKELWTGVYDKI

-463 GRKTIVGVAKAF
+463 GRKTIVGVAKAL
-475 AALFHIDLGAPLELL
+475 AAMFHVDLGAPLEHL

-512 AEKIKDWKNSIKEGI
+512 SEKIKDWKNTIKDGI
-527 DSLVNGI
+527 DSLINGI
-534 KELFGKIR
+534 KDLFGKIR
-542 DKIEDAAGF
+542 DKIEDTAGF

-563 FVTVIKALP
+563 FINVIKALP
-572 GLITNFRGTIMN
+572 GIVSNFRGTIMN

-635 PFVGT
+635 PFVGA

-645 GGDSRSG
+645 GGDSGSG
-652 GGPRDII
+652 GGPGDII

-709 LMGSFATVTAILAV
+709 LMGSFTTVTTILAV

-732 KFAHEFTLGNSLSVS
+732 KFTSEFTIGNSLAVS
-747 MVVIAFTHS
+747 MVVISFTHS
-756 VNTISKAI
+756 INTISKAI
-764 KRLSDLDQ
+764 KRLSDLDR
-772 SKMMGSATT
+772 SRMMGSATT
-781 LAILMGV
+781 LTVLMGV

-809 ALITMSHAINIISK
+809 TLIAMSRAMNIISK

-836 TKGVIGVTAM
+836 TKGVIGVAAM

-891 PAKLVQGI
+891 PVKLVQGI
-899 LGIAGAMGV
+899 LGIAGALGV
-908 LVLALRAMPTA
+908 LVLALRAMPSA

-930 ILAFTSDIV
+930 ILAFTSDII

-954 TNGLAM
+954 SNGLAM

-967 MVLVTKAMSGLGS
+967 MVLATKAMSDLGS

-1028 VILGGIVTAMGYLN
+1028 VILGGIVTVMGYLN

-1069 LSSISSDG
+1069 LSGISPDG
-1077 VDNALRALSTSLVVL
+1077 VETALIALSTSLVVL
-1092 AGITTF
+1092 AGIATF

-1123 ISIAFQTLSKIA
+1123 
-1135 DKDLDKGIKTI
+1135 
-1146 ISTIG
+1146 
-1151 VLAGISSFIGLL
+1151 
-1163 APLPMF
+1163 
-1169 GAITLTILSGTLIP
+1169 

-1205 MLIAVG
+1205 MLLAVG
-1211 SLAAISVPLAIVAP
+1211 SLAAISIPLAIVAP

-1244 SRALADFADVGKR
+1244 SRALADFADIGKR

-1287 ALAKIAPV
+1287 ALAKVAPV

-1358 VELNPSLES
+1358 VELNPSLEA

-1381 DMLGAASVAI
+1381 DILGASSVVI

-1403 AKWNG
+1403 AKWNS

-1417 GLSALAEGLNSFG
+1417 GLSVLAKGLNSFG
-1430 LLDIFSSMSVEN
+1430 LLDIFSSMSIGN

-1452 AIKKWTALDLNKDAL
+1452 AIKKWTELDLNKDRL
-1467 DNISTGMAKIADG
+1467 DNISTGLAKIADG

-1512 RVVVVPK
+1512 RVVIVPK
-1519 DIQNDLRRLAEG
+1519 DIGKDLRRLAEG

-1554 LAAGIRSWSGLQVPD
+1554 LAAGIRSWSDLQVPD

-1610 STMSGVD
+1610 STISGVD

-1629 NGLADDPEKMTA
+1629 NGLAEDPEKMTT
-1641 ISAAFSEQLTAMTTA
+1641 ISTAFSEQLTAMTTA

-1665 AAMDSMIQQVTESI
+1665 AAMDSMIQQVTENI

-1724 STVSR
+1724 NTVSS
-1729 ESSKVYESVYN
+1729 ESSKVYESVYT

-1749 ASGIASNNTAATEA
+1749 ASGITSNNTAATEA

-1867 YMESNLS
+1867 SMESNLS

-1902 GTSMRLNAE
+1902 GTSMQLNAE

-1916 KDGSMIVNSINNLR
+1916 KDGSMIVDSINNLR

>member
-230 FKDMLVQ
+230 FKDMLIQ

-276 ILGEVVDSEEAY
+276 ILGAVVDSEEAY

-341 DIWRTV
+341 DVWRTV

-512 AEKIKDWKNSIKEGI
+512 SEKIKDWKNSIKDGI

-534 KELFGKIR
+534 KDLFGKIR

-640 GGKGK
+640 GDKGK
-645 GGDSRSG
+645 GGDSGSG
-652 GGPRDII
+652 GGPGDII

-756 VNTISKAI
+756 INTISKAI
-764 KRLSDLDQ
+764 KRLSDLDL
-772 SKMMGSATT
+772 SKMMSSATT

-809 ALITMSHAINIISK
+809 ALIAMSHAMNIISK
-823 TVKTFSGLDPKDL
+823 TVKTFSALDPKDL

-899 LGIAGAMGV
+899 LGIAGAM
-908 LVLALRAMPTA
+908 
-919 KVSVFNSLSML
+919 
-930 ILAFTSDIV
+930 
-939 ANAIVKLSQIDWQAG
+939 
-954 TNGLAM
+954 
-960 LAIMLTE
+960 
-967 MVLVTKAMSGLGS
+967 
-980 GFLGNM
+980 
-986 GAVIAITALSFDL
+986 
-999 LVIADAIKKVSEI
+999 
-1012 NVDSALPAL
+1012 
-1021 GVLAGAM
+1021 
-1028 VILGGIVTAMGYLN
+1028 VILGGIVTVMGYLN

-1077 VDNALRALSTSLVVL
+1077 VENALRALSTSLVVL

-1183 MSAAFKEISSISP
+1183 MSAAFKEISSIPP
-1196 DDMLTGVGN
+1196 DDMLTGIAN
-1205 MLIAVG
+1205 MLVAVG
-1211 SLAAISVPLAIVAP
+1211 SLAAISVPLALVAP
-1225 LLGISGAALAV
+1225 MLGISGAALAV

-1287 ALAKIAPV
+1287 ALAKVAPV

-1358 VELNPSLES
+1358 VELNPSLEA
-1367 SLSALGRGLDGLNF
+1367 SLSALSRGLAGLNF

-1452 AIKKWTALDLNKDAL
+1452 AIKKWTALDLNNDAL

-1502 NVLAEGVKQF
+1502 TVLGEGVKQF
-1512 RVVVVPK
+1512 RTVIVPK
-1519 DIQNDLRRLAEG
+1519 DIESDLRRLAEG

-1629 NGLADDPEKMTA
+1629 NGLAEDPEKMTA
-1641 ISAAFSEQLTAMTTA
+1641 ISTAFSEQLTAMTTA

-1724 STVSR
+1724 NTVSS
-1729 ESSKVYESVYN
+1729 ESSKVYESVYT

-1749 ASGIASNNTAATEA
+1749 ASGIASNNTAATDA

-1867 YMESNLS
+1867 SMESNLN

>member
-22 GVRQTTLSLQNLKQ
+22 GVRQTTLSLQHLKQ

-414 VDVFPPITAETLYN
+414 IDVFPPITAETLYN

-512 AEKIKDWKNSIKEGI
+512 SEKIKDWKNSIKDGI

-534 KELFGKIR
+534 KDLFGKIR

-645 GGDSRSG
+645 GGDSGS

-756 VNTISKAI
+756 INTISKAI

-809 ALITMSHAINIISK
+809 ALIAMSHAMNIISK
-823 TVKTFSGLDPKDL
+823 TVKTFSALDPKDL
-836 TKGVIGVTAM
+836 TKGVIGVAAM

-899 LGIAGAMGV
+899 LGIAGAFGE
-908 LVLALRAMPTA
+908 LVLALRAMPSE
-919 KVSVFNSLSML
+919 KVSIFNSLSML
-930 ILAFTSDIV
+930 ILAFTSDVV

-954 TNGLAM
+954 TNGLTM

-967 MVLVTKAMSGLGS
+967 MVLVTKAMSGIGS
-980 GFLGNM
+980 GFLENM

-1028 VILGGIVTAMGYLN
+1028 VILGGIVTVMGYLN
-1042 PGGAILAGVALT
+1042 PGGAILAGIALT

-1077 VDNALRALSTSLVVL
+1077 VENALRALSTSLVVL

-1123 ISIAFQTLSKIA
+1123 ISIAFQTLSNIA

-1163 APLPMF
+1163 SPLSMF

-1183 MSAAFKEISSISP
+1183 ISAAFKEISSIPP

-1205 MLIAVG
+1205 MLVAVG
-1211 SLAAISVPLAIVAP
+1211 SLAAISVPLALVAP
-1225 LLGISGAALAV
+1225 MLGISGAALAV

-1347 ALADSVAKWSD
+1347 SLADSVAKWSD
-1358 VELNPSLES
+1358 VKLNPSLEA

-1381 DMLGAASVAI
+1381 DMLGAASVVI

-1417 GLSALAEGLNSFG
+1417 GLSVLAEGLNSFG

-1467 DNISTGMAKIADG
+1467 DNISTGMGKIADG

-1629 NGLADDPEKMTA
+1629 NGLADSPEKMTS
-1641 ISAAFSEQLTAMTTA
+1641 ISQAFSEQLTAMTTA

-1665 AAMDSMIQQVTESI
+1665 SAMDSMIQQVTESI

-1709 GDISAAMSSAMTEAS
+1709 GDISAAMSSVMTEAS
-1724 STVSR
+1724 NTVSS
-1729 ESSKVYESVYN
+1729 ESSKVYESVYT

-1867 YMESNLS
+1867 SMESNLS

>member
-22 GVRQTTLSLQNLKQ
+22 GVRQTTLSLQNLKR

-247 TNAIKSKGSFRD
+247 SNAIKSKGSFRD

-512 AEKIKDWKNSIKEGI
+512 AEKIKDWKNSIKDGI

-534 KELFGKIR
+534 KDLFGKIR

-620 LIGVAKTIKEFFDNL
+620 LLGVAKTIKEFFDNL

-640 GGKGK
+640 GGKG
-645 GGDSRSG
+645 GDSGSG
-652 GGPRDII
+652 GGPGDII

-756 VNTISKAI
+756 INTISKAI
-764 KRLSDLDQ
+764 KRLSDLDK

-809 ALITMSHAINIISK
+809 ALIAMSHAMNIISK
-823 TVKTFSGLDPKDL
+823 TVKTFSDLDPKDL
-836 TKGVIGVTAM
+836 TKGVIGVAAM

-899 LGIAGAMGV
+899 LGIAGALGV
-908 LVLALRAMPTA
+908 LVLALRAMPTE

-954 TNGLAM
+954 TNGLEM

-967 MVLVTKAMSGLGS
+967 MVLVTKAISGLDS

-1042 PGGAILAGVALT
+1042 PGGAILAGIALT

-1077 VDNALRALSTSLVVL
+1077 VENALRALSTSLVVL

-1123 ISIAFQTLSKIA
+1123 ISIAFQTLSTIA

-1151 VLAGISSFIGLL
+1151 VLAGISSLIGLL
-1163 APLPMF
+1163 APLSMF

-1183 MSAAFKEISSISP
+1183 MSVAFKEISSISP

-1347 ALADSVAKWSD
+1347 SLADSVAKWSD
-1358 VELNPSLES
+1358 VKLNPSLEA

-1408 VEIPDTLGV
+1408 VEIPDTLGA
-1417 GLSALAEGLNSFG
+1417 GLAALAGGLNSFG

-1452 AIKKWTALDLNKDAL
+1452 AIKKWTALDLKKDAL

-1512 RVVVVPK
+1512 RVVIVPK
-1519 DIQNDLRRLAEG
+1519 DIQSDLRRLAEG

-1577 IANGLAQFDELG
+1577 IANGLAKFDELG

-1629 NGLADDPEKMTA
+1629 NGLAEDPEKMTA
-1641 ISAAFSEQLTAMTTA
+1641 ISTAFSEQLTAMTTA

-1724 STVSR
+1724 STVSS
-1729 ESSKVYESVYN
+1729 ESSKVYESVYT

-1867 YMESNLS
+1867 SMESNLS
-1874 ALNGKSYKP
+1874 ALNGKSYRP

>member
-247 TNAIKSKGSFRD
+247 SNAIKSKGSFRD

-437 ENLKPTEETLS
+437 EHLKPTEETLN

-475 AALFHIDLGAPLELL
+475 TALFHIDLGAPLELL

-512 AEKIKDWKNSIKEGI
+512 SEKIKDWKNSIKDGI

-534 KELFGKIR
+534 KDLFGKIR

-563 FVTVIKALP
+563 FITVIKALP
-572 GLITNFRGTIMN
+572 GIVSNFRGTIMN

-620 LIGVAKTIKEFFDNL
+620 LLGVAKTIKEFFDNL

-645 GGDSRSG
+645 GGDSGSG
-652 GGPRDII
+652 GGPGDII

-756 VNTISKAI
+756 INTISKAI
-764 KRLSDLDQ
+764 KRLSDLDR

-809 ALITMSHAINIISK
+809 ALIAMSHAMNIISK
-823 TVKTFSGLDPKDL
+823 TVKTFSALDPKDL

-891 PAKLVQGI
+891 PAKLVRGI
-899 LGIAGAMGV
+899 LGIAGAIGV

-930 ILAFTSDIV
+930 ILAFTSDVI

-954 TNGLAM
+954 ANGLKM
-960 LAIMLTE
+960 LAIALTE
-967 MVLVTKAMSGLGS
+967 MVLVIKAMTELDS
-980 GFLGNM
+980 GFLENM
-986 GAVIAITALSFDL
+986 GAVIAITALSLDL
-999 LVIADAIKKVSEI
+999 FIIAEAIKKVSEI

-1042 PGGAILAGVALT
+1042 PGGAILAGIALT

-1077 VDNALRALSTSLVVL
+1077 VENALRALSTSLVVL

-1205 MLIAVG
+1205 VLVAVG
-1211 SLAAISVPLAIVAP
+1211 SLAAISVPLALVAP
-1225 LLGISGAALAV
+1225 MLGISGAALAV

-1307 KVKINSSLEDG
+1307 KVKINSSLEDE

-1347 ALADSVAKWSD
+1347 L
-1358 VELNPSLES
+1358 
-1367 SLSALGRGLDGLNF
+1367 
-1381 DMLGAASVAI
+1381 
-1391 SADSIG
+1391 
-1397 TLAGSI
+1397 LAGSI
-1403 AKWNG
+1403 SKWNG

-1417 GLSALAEGLNSFG
+1417 GLATLADGLNSFG

-1502 NVLAEGVKQF
+1502 TVLGEGVKQF
-1512 RVVVVPK
+1512 RTVVVPK
-1519 DIQNDLRRLAEG
+1519 DIESDLRRLAEG

-1629 NGLADDPEKMTA
+1629 NGLAEDPEKMTA
-1641 ISAAFSEQLTAMTTA
+1641 ISTAFSEQLTAMTTA

-1724 STVSR
+1724 STVSS

-1828 SRVMH
+1828 SRVMR

-1867 YMESNLS
+1867 SMESNLS

>member
-512 AEKIKDWKNSIKEGI
+512 SEKIKDWKNSIKDGI

-534 KELFGKIR
+534 KDLFGKIR

-572 GLITNFRGTIMN
+572 GLITNFRGAIMN
-584 IFGLLGDLKDWIKDH
+584 IFGLLGDLKDWIKDN

-645 GGDSRSG
+645 GRDSGSG
-652 GGPRDII
+652 GGPGDII

-756 VNTISKAI
+756 INTISKAI

-809 ALITMSHAINIISK
+809 ALIAMSQAINIISK
-823 TVKTFSGLDPKDL
+823 TVKTFSALDPKDL

-930 ILAFTSDIV
+930 ILAFTSDVI
-939 ANAIVKLSQIDWQAG
+939 ANAIVKLSQIDWQSGA
-954 TNGLAM
+954 NGLKM
-960 LAIMLTE
+960 LAIALTE
-967 MVLVTKAMSGLGS
+967 MVLVIKAMTELDS
-980 GFLGNM
+980 GFLENM
-986 GAVIAITALSFDL
+986 GAVIAITALSLDL
-999 LVIADAIKKVSEI
+999 FIIAEAIKKVSEI

-1042 PGGAILAGVALT
+1042 PGGAILAGIALT
-1054 ITTNALIPLAQAFTT
+1054 ITTNALIPLAQAFTQ

-1077 VDNALRALSTSLVVL
+1077 VENALRALSTSLVVL

-1183 MSAAFKEISSISP
+1183 MSAAFKEISSIPP
-1196 DDMLTGVGN
+1196 DDMLTGIAN
-1205 MLIAVG
+1205 MLVAVG
-1211 SLAAISVPLAIVAP
+1211 SLAAISVPLALVAP
-1225 LLGISGAALAV
+1225 MLGISGAALAV

-1358 VELNPSLES
+1358 VELNPSLEA
-1367 SLSALGRGLDGLNF
+1367 SLSALGRGLAGLNF

-1417 GLSALAEGLNSFG
+1417 GLSVLAEGLNSFG

-1502 NVLAEGVKQF
+1502 TVLGEGVKQF
-1512 RVVVVPK
+1512 RTVVVPK
-1519 DIQNDLRRLAEG
+1519 DIESDLRRLAEG

-1629 NGLADDPEKMTA
+1629 NGLAEDPEKMTA
-1641 ISAAFSEQLTAMTTA
+1641 ISTAFSEQLTAMTTA

-1724 STVSR
+1724 NTVSS
-1729 ESSKVYESVYN
+1729 ESSKVYESVYT

-1867 YMESNLS
+1867 SMESNLS

>member
-512 AEKIKDWKNSIKEGI
+512 AEKIKDWKNSIKDGI

-534 KELFGKIR
+534 KDLFGKIR

-645 GGDSRSG
+645 GGDSGSG
-652 GGPRDII
+652 GGPGDII

-674 NMTSTIKI
+674 NMISTIKI

-709 LMGSFATVTAILAV
+709 LMGSFTTVTAILAV

-764 KRLSDLDQ
+764 KRLSDLDR

-809 ALITMSHAINIISK
+809 ALIAMSHAINIISK
-823 TVKTFSGLDPKDL
+823 TVKTFSALDPKDL
-836 TKGVIGVTAM
+836 TKGVIGVAAM

-878 VLQNSVISFSEME
+878 VLQNSVVSFSEME

-930 ILAFTSDIV
+930 ILAFTSDVI

-954 TNGLAM
+954 ANGLKM
-960 LAIMLTE
+960 LAIALTE
-967 MVLVTKAMSGLGS
+967 MVLVIKAMTELDS
-980 GFLGNM
+980 GFLENM
-986 GAVIAITALSFDL
+986 GAVIAITALSLDL
-999 LVIADAIKKVSEI
+999 FIIAEAIKKVSEI
-1012 NVDSALPAL
+1012 GVDSALPAL

-1028 VILGGIVTAMGYLN
+1028 VILGGIVTVMGYLN

-1069 LSSISSDG
+1069 LSGISSDG
-1077 VDNALRALSTSLVVL
+1077 VENALRALSISLVVL

-1123 ISIAFQTLSKIA
+1123 ISIAFQTLSNIA

-1163 APLPMF
+1163 APMSIF
-1169 GAITLTILSGTLIP
+1169 GAITLAILSGTLIP
-1183 MSAAFKEISSISP
+1183 MSAAFKEISSIPP
-1196 DDMLTGVGN
+1196 DDMLTGIAN
-1205 MLIAVG
+1205 MLVAVG
-1211 SLAAISVPLAIVAP
+1211 SLAAISIPLALVAP
-1225 LLGISGAALAV
+1225 MLGISGAALAV

-1244 SRALADFADVGKR
+1244 SRALADFADIGKR

-1347 ALADSVAKWSD
+1347 SLADSVAKWSD
-1358 VELNPSLES
+1358 VKLNPSLEA

-1381 DMLGAASVAI
+1381 DMLGAASVVI

-1408 VEIPDTLGV
+1408 VEISDTLGV
-1417 GLSALAEGLNSFG
+1417 GLSVLAEGLNSFG

-1502 NVLAEGVKQF
+1502 TVLCEGVKQF
-1512 RVVVVPK
+1512 RTAIVPK
-1519 DIQNDLRRLAEG
+1519 DIERDLRRLAEG

-1577 IANGLAQFDELG
+1577 IANGLAKFDELG

-1617 GASVASSISDLV
+1617 GASVASSISNLV
-1629 NGLADDPEKMTA
+1629 NGLAEDPEKMTA
-1641 ISAAFSEQLTAMTTA
+1641 ISTAFSEQLTAMTTA

-1665 AAMDSMIQQVTESI
+1665 AAMDSMIHQVTESI

-1724 STVSR
+1724 STVSS

-1813 AAMEA
+1813 AAMQA

-1867 YMESNLS
+1867 SMESNLS

>member
-534 KELFGKIR
+534 KDLLGKIR

-640 GGKGK
+640 GGKSK
-645 GGDSRSG
+645 GGDSGSG
-652 GGPRDII
+652 GGPGDII

-723 LGKVMSVMS
+723 LGKVMSAMS

-756 VNTISKAI
+756 INTISKAI

-809 ALITMSHAINIISK
+809 ALIAMSHAMNIISK
-823 TVKTFSGLDPKDL
+823 TVKTFSALDPKDL

-930 ILAFTSDIV
+930 ILAFTSDVI

-954 TNGLAM
+954 ANGLKM
-960 LAIMLTE
+960 LAIALTE
-967 MVLVTKAMSGLGS
+967 MVLVIKAMTELDS
-980 GFLGNM
+980 GFLENM
-986 GAVIAITALSFDL
+986 GAVIAITALSLDL
-999 LVIADAIKKVSEI
+999 FIIAEAIKKVSEI

-1077 VDNALRALSTSLVVL
+1077 VENALRALSTSLVVL

-1196 DDMLTGVGN
+1196 DDMLTGIGN
-1205 MLIAVG
+1205 MLAAVG
-1211 SLAAISVPLAIVAP
+1211 SLAAISVPLALVAP
-1225 LLGISGAALAV
+1225 MLGISGAALSV

-1347 ALADSVAKWSD
+1347 SLADSVAKWSD
-1358 VELNPSLES
+1358 VELNPSLEA

-1397 TLAGSI
+1397 VLAESI
-1403 AKWNG
+1403 SKWNG

-1417 GLSALAEGLNSFG
+1417 GLAALADGLNSFG

-1519 DIQNDLRRLAEG
+1519 DIQSDLRRLAEG

-1629 NGLADDPEKMTA
+1629 NGLADSPEKMTS
-1641 ISAAFSEQLTAMTTA
+1641 ISQAFSEQLTAMTTA

-1665 AAMDSMIQQVTESI
+1665 SAMDSMIQQVTESI

-1724 STVSR
+1724 STVSS

-1867 YMESNLS
+1867 SMESNLS

>member
-437 ENLKPTEETLS
+437 ENLKPTEETLG

-512 AEKIKDWKNSIKEGI
+512 SEKIKDWKNSIKDGI

-534 KELFGKIR
+534 KDLFGKIR

-645 GGDSRSG
+645 GRDSGSG
-652 GGPRDII
+652 GGPGDII

-756 VNTISKAI
+756 INTISKAI

-772 SKMMGSATT
+772 LKVMGSATT

-788 MVKVMKGL
+788 MVKVMNGL

-809 ALITMSHAINIISK
+809 ALIAMSHAMNIISK
-823 TVKTFSGLDPKDL
+823 TVKTFSTLDPKDL

-986 GAVIAITALSFDL
+986 GAVIAITALSLDL
-999 LVIADAIKKVSEI
+999 FIIAEAIKKVSEI

-1042 PGGAILAGVALT
+1042 PGGAILAGIALT

-1077 VDNALRALSTSLVVL
+1077 VENALRALSTSLVVL

-1163 APLPMF
+1163 APLSMF
-1169 GAITLTILSGTLIP
+1169 GAITLTILTGTLIP

-1196 DDMLTGVGN
+1196 DDMLTGISN
-1205 MLIAVG
+1205 MLVAVG
-1211 SLAAISVPLAIVAP
+1211 SLAAISVPLALVAP
-1225 LLGISGAALAV
+1225 LLGISGAALSV

-1307 KVKINSSLEDG
+1307 KVNINSSLEDE
-1318 LKALGNGLSY
+1318 LKALGNGLAY
-1328 LSFDDWGAD
+1328 LSFDGFGAD

-1347 ALADSVAKWSD
+1347 SLADSV
-1358 VELNPSLES
+1358 
-1367 SLSALGRGLDGLNF
+1367 
-1381 DMLGAASVAI
+1381 
-1391 SADSIG
+1391 
-1397 TLAGSI
+1397 

-1417 GLSALAEGLNSFG
+1417 GLSVLAEGLNSFG

-1502 NVLAEGVKQF
+1502 TVLGEGVKQF
-1512 RVVVVPK
+1512 RTVVVPK
-1519 DIQNDLRRLAEG
+1519 DIESDLRRLAEG

-1629 NGLADDPEKMTA
+1629 NGLAEDPEKMTA
-1641 ISAAFSEQLTAMTTA
+1641 ISTAFSEQLTAMTTA

-1724 STVSR
+1724 STVSS

-1867 YMESNLS
+1867 SMESNLS

>member
-512 AEKIKDWKNSIKEGI
+512 SEKIKDWKNSIKEGI

-534 KELFGKIR
+534 KDLFGKIR

-640 GGKGK
+640 GGKG
-645 GGDSRSG
+645 GDSGSG
-652 GGPRDII
+652 GGPGDII

-756 VNTISKAI
+756 INTISKAI

-809 ALITMSHAINIISK
+809 ALIAMSHAMNIISK
-823 TVKTFSGLDPKDL
+823 TVKTFSALDPKDL
-836 TKGVIGVTAM
+836 TKGVIGVAAM

-930 ILAFTSDIV
+930 ILAFTSDVI

-954 TNGLAM
+954 ANGLKM
-960 LAIMLTE
+960 LAIALTE
-967 MVLVTKAMSGLGS
+967 MVLVIKAMTELDS
-980 GFLGNM
+980 GFLENM
-986 GAVIAITALSFDL
+986 GAVIAITALSLDL
-999 LVIADAIKKVSEI
+999 FIIAEAIKKVSEI

-1042 PGGAILAGVALT
+1042 PGGAILASIALT

-1077 VDNALRALSTSLVVL
+1077 VENALRALSTSLVVL

-1123 ISIAFQTLSKIA
+1123 ISIAFQTLSNIA

-1163 APLPMF
+1163 GPLPMF

-1183 MSAAFKEISSISP
+1183 MSAAFKEISSIPP
-1196 DDMLTGVGN
+1196 DDMLTGIAN
-1205 MLIAVG
+1205 MLVAVG

-1347 ALADSVAKWSD
+1347 LLADSVAKWSD
-1358 VELNPSLES
+1358 VELNPSLEA
-1367 SLSALGRGLDGLNF
+1367 SLGALGRGLAGLNF
-1381 DMLGAASVAI
+1381 DMLGAASVVI

-1417 GLSALAEGLNSFG
+1417 GLSVLAEGLNSFG

-1502 NVLAEGVKQF
+1502 TVLGEGVKQF
-1512 RVVVVPK
+1512 RTVVVPK
-1519 DIQNDLRRLAEG
+1519 DIESDLRRLAEG

-1629 NGLADDPEKMTA
+1629 NGLAEDPEKMTA
-1641 ISAAFSEQLTAMTTA
+1641 ISTAFSEQLTAMTTA

-1724 STVSR
+1724 STVSS

-1749 ASGIASNNTAATEA
+1749 ASGIASNNTATTEA

-1833 EQGMYVSLGLA
+1833 EQGMYVALGLA

-1853 VIAASSDV
+1853 VIAASSNV

-1867 YMESNLS
+1867 SMESNLS

>member
-22 GVRQTTLSLQNLKQ
+22 GVKQTTLSLRNLKQ

-247 TNAIKSKGSFRD
+247 SNAIKSKGSFRD

-512 AEKIKDWKNSIKEGI
+512 AEKIKDWKNSIKDGI

-534 KELFGKIR
+534 KDLFGKIR

-620 LIGVAKTIKEFFDNL
+620 LLGVAKTIKEFFDNL

-640 GGKGK
+640 GGKG
-645 GGDSRSG
+645 GDSGSG
-652 GGPRDII
+652 GGPGDII

-756 VNTISKAI
+756 INTISKAI
-764 KRLSDLDQ
+764 KRLSDLNQ

-781 LAILMGV
+781 LSILMGV

-809 ALITMSHAINIISK
+809 ALIAMSHAMNIISK
-823 TVKTFSGLDPKDL
+823 TVKTFSDLDPKDL

-854 RIIDETKISVGTSVA
+854 RIIDETKISVDTSVA

-899 LGIAGAMGV
+899 LGIAGALGV
-908 LVLALRAMPTA
+908 LVLALRAMPTE

-1042 PGGAILAGVALT
+1042 PGGAILAGIALT

-1077 VDNALRALSTSLVVL
+1077 VENALRALSTSLVVL

-1163 APLPMF
+1163 APLSMF

-1347 ALADSVAKWSD
+1347 SLADSVAKWSD
-1358 VELNPSLES
+1358 VELNPSLEA

-1408 VEIPDTLGV
+1408 VEIPDTLGA
-1417 GLSALAEGLNSFG
+1417 GLAALADGLNSFG

-1519 DIQNDLRRLAEG
+1519 DIQSDLRRLAEG

-1629 NGLADDPEKMTA
+1629 NGLAEDPEKMTA
-1641 ISAAFSEQLTAMTTA
+1641 ISTAFSEQLTAMTTA

-1724 STVSR
+1724 STVSS
-1729 ESSKVYESVYN
+1729 ESSKVYESVYT

-1867 YMESNLS
+1867 SMESNLS
-1874 ALNGKSYKP
+1874 ALNGKSYRP

>member
-1 MAETVDNK
+1 M
-9 VVRVQFDN
+9 
-17 QQFER
+17 
-22 GVRQTTLSLQNLKQ
+22 
-36 SLKMEDS
+36 
-43 SKSIEKVTSAL
+43 
-54 KNINLDGLNS
+54 
-64 ALDSIK
+64 
-70 NRFSV
+70 
-75 TGMVALNI
+75 
-83 LSSIAS
+83 
-89 RAVFAG
+89 
-95 QQLVSSFTM
+95 
-104 TPLID
+104 
-109 GLREY
+109 
-114 ELQLQS
+114 
-120 LQTIYANVSPKGYSL
+120 
-135 DDVNAS
+135 
-141 LDELNTYAD
+141 
-150 KTIYKF
+150 
-156 GEMTR
+156 
-161 NIGTFTAAGVDLKE
+161 
-175 ATKAIQ
+175 
-181 GLSNLSAMTGATAEQ
+181 
-196 SARGLYQ
+196 
-203 VSQALSTGFFRQID
+203 
-217 WMSMDNANMSNAQ
+217 
-230 FKDMLVQ
+230 
-237 IADKRNNNAA
+237 
-247 TNAIKSKGSFRD
+247 
-259 SLEKQWLT
+259 
-267 KDVFLEASN
+267 
-276 ILGEVVDSEEAY
+276 
-288 QNLMKKII
+288 
-296 DSGYTEAQ
+296 
-304 AKQFANM
+304 
-311 AKMAYESATKI
+311 
-322 KSFTQLVDTLK
+322 
-333 ESLGTGWA
+333 
-341 DIWRTV
+341 
-347 IGDLSE
+347 
-353 AKELWTGVYEKI
+353 
-365 NPFIDASSK
+365 
-374 ARLELAKTWKEMGGR
+374 
-389 TEVINGISNF
+389 
-399 FDNFVSIAKAVHQAW
+399 
-414 VDVFPPITAETLYN
+414 
-428 LSVRFRELS
+428 
-437 ENLKPTEETLS
+437 
-448 RIGRIAKGLF
+448 
-458 SILDM
+458 
-463 GRKTIVGVAKAF
+463 
-475 AALFHIDLGAPLELL
+475 
-490 AKIGDFFT
+490 
-498 DLNSKYSTLTFDVI
+498 
-512 AEKIKDWKNSIKEGI
+512 
-527 DSLVNGI
+527 
-534 KELFGKIR
+534 
-542 DKIEDAAGF
+542 
-551 KPESILDAITAV
+551 
-563 FVTVIKALP
+563 
-572 GLITNFRGTIMN
+572 
-584 IFGLLGDLKDWIKDH
+584 
-599 ISLDEV
+599 
-605 MSGISTAGLVVMAKS
+605 
-620 LIGVAKTIKEFFDNL
+620 
-635 PFVGT
+635 
-640 GGKGK
+640 
-645 GGDSRSG
+645 
-652 GGPRDII
+652 
-659 GNISNLLNGLTESVK
+659 
-674 NMTSTIKI
+674 
-682 SQLIIISTSVLMI
+682 
-695 AKAIDMLAKIDQDK
+695 
-709 LMGSFATVTAILAV
+709 
-723 LGKVMSVMS
+723 
-732 KFAHEFTLGNSLSVS
+732 
-747 MVVIAFTHS
+747 
-756 VNTISKAI
+756 
-764 KRLSDLDQ
+764 
-772 SKMMGSATT
+772 
-781 LAILMGV
+781 
-788 MVKVMKGL
+788 
-796 AEVKGLDAAKVSL
+796 
-809 ALITMSHAINIISK
+809 
-823 TVKTFSGLDPKDL
+823 
-836 TKGVIGVTAM
+836 
-846 LTALGIAM
+846 
-854 RIIDETKISVGTSVA
+854 
-869 LLAMAAAVK
+869 
-878 VLQNSVISFSEME
+878 
-891 PAKLVQGI
+891 
-899 LGIAGAMGV
+899 
-908 LVLALRAMPTA
+908 
-919 KVSVFNSLSML
+919 
-930 ILAFTSDIV
+930 
-939 ANAIVKLSQIDWQAG
+939 
-954 TNGLAM
+954 
-960 LAIMLTE
+960 
-967 MVLVTKAMSGLGS
+967 
-980 GFLGNM
+980 
-986 GAVIAITALSFDL
+986 
-999 LVIADAIKKVSEI
+999 
-1012 NVDSALPAL
+1012 
-1021 GVLAGAM
+1021 
-1028 VILGGIVTAMGYLN
+1028 
-1042 PGGAILAGVALT
+1042 
-1054 ITTNALIPLAQAFTT
+1054 
-1069 LSSISSDG
+1069 
-1077 VDNALRALSTSLVVL
+1077 
-1092 AGITTF
+1092 
-1098 LGMLPMGAGLLGS
+1098 
-1111 IALSFISLSLIP
+1111 
-1123 ISIAFQTLSKIA
+1123 
-1135 DKDLDKGIKTI
+1135 
-1146 ISTIG
+1146 
-1151 VLAGISSFIGLL
+1151 
-1163 APLPMF
+1163 
-1169 GAITLTILSGTLIP
+1169 
-1183 MSAAFKEISSISP
+1183 SP
-1196 DDMLTGVGN
+1196 DDMLTGISN
-1205 MLIAVG
+1205 MLVAVG
-1211 SLAAISVPLAIVAP
+1211 SLAAISVPLALVAP
-1225 LLGISGAALAV
+1225 MLGISGAALAV

-1347 ALADSVAKWSD
+1347 LLADSVAKWSD
-1358 VELNPSLES
+1358 VELNPSLEA
-1367 SLSALGRGLDGLNF
+1367 SLEALGRGLDGLNF

-1408 VEIPDTLGV
+1408 VEIPDTLGA
-1417 GLSALAEGLNSFG
+1417 GLAALADGLNSFG

-1519 DIQNDLRRLAEG
+1519 DIQSDLRRLAEG

-1629 NGLADDPEKMTA
+1629 NGLAEDPEKMTA
-1641 ISAAFSEQLTAMTTA
+1641 ISTAFSEQLTAMTTA

-1724 STVSR
+1724 NTVSS

-1867 YMESNLS
+1867 SMESNLS

>member
-247 TNAIKSKGSFRD
+247 TNAINSKGSFRD

-296 DSGYTEAQ
+296 DSGYTETQ

-463 GRKTIVGVAKAF
+463 GRKTIVGVAKSF

-534 KELFGKIR
+534 KDLFGKIR

-572 GLITNFRGTIMN
+572 GLITNFRGAIMN

-645 GGDSRSG
+645 GGDSGSG
-652 GGPRDII
+652 GGPGDII

-764 KRLSDLDQ
+764 KRLSDLDR
-772 SKMMGSATT
+772 SKMMSSATT

-809 ALITMSHAINIISK
+809 ALIAMSHAMNIISK
-823 TVKTFSGLDPKDL
+823 TVKTFSALDPKDL
-836 TKGVIGVTAM
+836 TKGVIGVAAM

-891 PAKLVQGI
+891 PAKLIQGI
-899 LGIAGAMGV
+899 LGIAGAFGV
-908 LVLALRAMPTA
+908 LVLALRAMPTE

-954 TNGLAM
+954 TNGLEM

-1042 PGGAILAGVALT
+1042 PGGAILAGIALN

-1069 LSSISSDG
+1069 LSDISPDG
-1077 VDNALRALSTSLVVL
+1077 VETALRAMITSLVVL

-1123 ISIAFQTLSKIA
+1123 
-1135 DKDLDKGIKTI
+1135 
-1146 ISTIG
+1146 
-1151 VLAGISSFIGLL
+1151 
-1163 APLPMF
+1163 
-1169 GAITLTILSGTLIP
+1169 

-1205 MLIAVG
+1205 MLVAVG
-1211 SLAAISVPLAIVAP
+1211 SLAAISVPLALVAP
-1225 LLGISGAALAV
+1225 MLGISGAALAV

-1347 ALADSVAKWSD
+1347 SLADSVAKWSD
-1358 VELNPSLES
+1358 VKLNPSLEA

-1381 DMLGAASVAI
+1381 DMLGAASVVI

-1417 GLSALAEGLNSFG
+1417 GLSVLAKGLNSFG

-1452 AIKKWTALDLNKDAL
+1452 AIKKWTTLDLNKDAL

-1502 NVLAEGVKQF
+1502 NKLAEGVKQF
-1512 RVVVVPK
+1512 RVVIVPK

-1577 IANGLAQFDELG
+1577 IANGLAKFDELG
-1589 GATADNIKQLSSAT
+1589 GATADNIKRLSSAT

-1617 GASVASSISDLV
+1617 GTSVASSISNLV
-1629 NGLADDPEKMTA
+1629 NGLAEDPEKMTA
-1641 ISAAFSEQLTAMTTA
+1641 ISTAFSEQLTAMTTA

-1724 STVSR
+1724 STVSS

-1867 YMESNLS
+1867 SMESNLS

>member
-534 KELFGKIR
+534 KDLFGKIR

-640 GGKGK
+640 GDKGK
-645 GGDSRSG
+645 GGDSGSG
-652 GGPRDII
+652 GGPGDII

-682 SQLIIISTSVLMI
+682 SQLIVISTSVLMI

-756 VNTISKAI
+756 INTISKAI

-809 ALITMSHAINIISK
+809 ALIAMSHAMNIISK
-823 TVKTFSGLDPKDL
+823 TVKTFSALDPKDL

-1042 PGGAILAGVALT
+1042 PGGAILAGIALT

-1077 VDNALRALSTSLVVL
+1077 VENALRALSTSLVVL

-1163 APLPMF
+1163 APLQMF

-1183 MSAAFKEISSISP
+1183 MSAAFKEISSIPP
-1196 DDMLTGVGN
+1196 DDMLTGIAN
-1205 MLIAVG
+1205 MLVAVG
-1211 SLAAISVPLAIVAP
+1211 SLAAISVPLALVAP
-1225 LLGISGAALAV
+1225 MLGISGAALAV

-1244 SRALADFADVGKR
+1244 SRALADFADVGKK

-1347 ALADSVAKWSD
+1347 SLADSVAKWSD
-1358 VELNPSLES
+1358 VELNPSLEA

-1403 AKWNG
+1403 VKWNG
-1408 VEIPDTLGV
+1408 VEIPDTLGA
-1417 GLSALAEGLNSFG
+1417 GLAALADGLNSFG

-1519 DIQNDLRRLAEG
+1519 DIQSDLRRLAEG

-1629 NGLADDPEKMTA
+1629 NGLAEDPEKMTA
-1641 ISAAFSEQLTAMTTA
+1641 ISTAFSEQLTAMTTA

-1665 AAMDSMIQQVTESI
+1665 SAMDSMIQQVTESI

-1724 STVSR
+1724 NTVSS
-1729 ESSKVYESVYN
+1729 ESSKVYESVYT

-1867 YMESNLS
+1867 SMESNLS

>member
-22 GVRQTTLSLQNLKQ
+22 GVRQTTSSLQNLKQ

-120 LQTIYANVSPKGYSL
+120 LQTIYANVSSKGYSL

-175 ATKAIQ
+175 ATKSIQ

-399 FDNFVSIAKAVHQAW
+399 FDNFVAVAKTVHQAW

-534 KELFGKIR
+534 KDLFGKIR

-640 GGKGK
+640 GGKG
-645 GGDSRSG
+645 GDSGSD
-652 GGPRDII
+652 GGPGDII

-796 AEVKGLDAAKVSL
+796 AEVKGLDATKVSL
-809 ALITMSHAINIISK
+809 ALIAMSHAINIISK
-823 TVKTFSGLDPKDL
+823 TVKTFSALDPKDL

-854 RIIDETKISVGTSVA
+854 RIIDETKISVSTSVA

-1028 VILGGIVTAMGYLN
+1028 VILGGIVTVMGYLN

-1069 LSSISSDG
+1069 LSSISADG
-1077 VDNALRALSTSLVVL
+1077 VETALMALSTSLVVL

-1123 ISIAFQTLSKIA
+1123 ISIAFQTLSQIA
-1135 DKDLDKGIKTI
+1135 DKDLDKGVKTI

-1163 APLPMF
+1163 APLTMF

-1211 SLAAISVPLAIVAP
+1211 SLAAISVSLALVAP
-1225 LLGISGAALAV
+1225 MLGISGAALSV

-1347 ALADSVAKWSD
+1347 SLADSVAKWSD
-1358 VELNPSLES
+1358 VELNPSLEA

-1381 DMLGAASVAI
+1381 DMLGAASVVI

-1417 GLSALAEGLNSFG
+1417 GLSVLAEGLNSFG

-1502 NVLAEGVKQF
+1502 TVLGEGVKQF
-1512 RVVVVPK
+1512 RTVVVPK
-1519 DIQNDLRRLAEG
+1519 DIESDLRRLAEG

-1554 LAAGIRSWSGLQVPD
+1554 LAAAVRSWSGVQVPD

-1629 NGLADDPEKMTA
+1629 NGLAEDPEKMTA
-1641 ISAAFSEQLTAMTTA
+1641 ISTAFSEQLTAMTTA
-1656 ITEKSSEIS
+1656 ITEKSGEIS
-1665 AAMDSMIQQVTESI
+1665 SAMDSMIQQVTESI

-1724 STVSR
+1724 STVSS

-1867 YMESNLS
+1867 SMESNLS

>member
-22 GVRQTTLSLQNLKQ
+22 GVRQTTLSLQSLKQ

-365 NPFIDASSK
+365 NPFIDVSSK

-534 KELFGKIR
+534 KDLFGKIR

-563 FVTVIKALP
+563 FITVIKALP

-645 GGDSRSG
+645 GGASGSG
-652 GGPRDII
+652 GGPGDII

-756 VNTISKAI
+756 INTISKAI

-809 ALITMSHAINIISK
+809 ALIAMSHAINIISK
-823 TVKTFSGLDPKDL
+823 TVKTFSALDPKDL

-930 ILAFTSDIV
+930 ILAFTSDVI

-954 TNGLAM
+954 ANGLKM
-960 LAIMLTE
+960 LAIALTE
-967 MVLVTKAMSGLGS
+967 MVLVIKAMTELDS
-980 GFLGNM
+980 GFLENM
-986 GAVIAITALSFDL
+986 GAVIAITALSLDL
-999 LVIADAIKKVSEI
+999 FIIAEAIKKVSEI
-1012 NVDSALPAL
+1012 NIDSALPAL
-1021 GVLAGAM
+1021 GVLAGAIL
-1028 VILGGIVTAMGYLN
+1028 VLGGIVTAMGYLN

-1077 VDNALRALSTSLVVL
+1077 VENALRALSTSLVVL

-1123 ISIAFQTLSKIA
+1123 ISIAFQTLSTIA

-1163 APLPMF
+1163 GPLPMF

-1196 DDMLTGVGN
+1196 DDMLTGISN
-1205 MLIAVG
+1205 MLVAVG
-1211 SLAAISVPLAIVAP
+1211 SLAAISVPLALVAP
-1225 LLGISGAALAV
+1225 MLGISGVALSV

-1347 ALADSVAKWSD
+1347 SLADSVAKWSD
-1358 VELNPSLES
+1358 VELNPSLEA

-1381 DMLGAASVAI
+1381 DMLGAASVVI

-1417 GLSALAEGLNSFG
+1417 GLSVLAEGLNSFG

-1502 NVLAEGVKQF
+1502 TVLGEGVKQF
-1512 RVVVVPK
+1512 RTVVVPK
-1519 DIQNDLRRLAEG
+1519 DIESDLRRLAEG

-1629 NGLADDPEKMTA
+1629 NGLAEDPEKMTA
-1641 ISAAFSEQLTAMTTA
+1641 ISTAFSEQLTAMTTA

-1724 STVSR
+1724 NTVSS
-1729 ESSKVYESVYN
+1729 ESSKVYESVYT

-1867 YMESNLS
+1867 SMESNLS

>member
-498 DLNSKYSTLTFDVI
+498 DLNSKYSTLTFYVI
-512 AEKIKDWKNSIKEGI
+512 SEKIKD
-527 DSLVNGI
+527 
-534 KELFGKIR
+534 LFGKIR
-542 DKIEDAAGF
+542 DEIEDAAWF

-572 GLITNFRGTIMN
+572 GLITNFRGAIMN

-620 LIGVAKTIKEFFDNL
+620 LVGVAKTIKEFFDNL

-645 GGDSRSG
+645 GGNSGSG
-652 GGPRDII
+652 GGPGDII
-659 GNISNLLNGLTESVK
+659 GNISNLLNSLTESVK

-756 VNTISKAI
+756 INTISKAI

-772 SKMMGSATT
+772 SKMMGSAMT

-809 ALITMSHAINIISK
+809 ALIAMSHAMNVISK
-823 TVKTFSGLDPKDL
+823 TVKTFSALDPKDL

-930 ILAFTSDIV
+930 ILAFTSDVI
-939 ANAIVKLSQIDWQAG
+939 ANAIVKLSQIDWQSG
-954 TNGLAM
+954 TNGLKM
-960 LAIMLTE
+960 LAIALTE
-967 MVLVTKAMSGLGS
+967 MVLVIKAMTELDS
-980 GFLGNM
+980 GFLENM
-986 GAVIAITALSFDL
+986 GAVIAITALSLDL
-999 LVIADAIKKVSEI
+999 FIIAEAIKKVSEI
-1012 NVDSALPAL
+1012 NIDSALPAL

-1028 VILGGIVTAMGYLN
+1028 LVLGGIVTAMGYLN
-1042 PGGAILAGVALT
+1042 PGGAILAGIALT

-1077 VDNALRALSTSLVVL
+1077 VENALRALSTSLVVL

-1123 ISIAFQTLSKIA
+1123 IAMSLETLSKLT
-1135 DKDLDKGIKTI
+1135 DKDLGKGIKAIVT
-1146 ISTIG
+1146 TIG
-1151 VLAGISSFIGLL
+1151 TMAGIATFIGAF
-1163 APLPMF
+1163 APLSIA
-1169 GAITLTILSGTLIP
+1169 GAATLAIMSGVLIP
-1183 MSAAFKEISSISP
+1183 MAASFKEMGSISE
-1196 DDMLTGVGN
+1196 DIMISGITNIVS
-1205 MLIAVG
+1205 ATAT
-1211 SLAAISVPLAIVAP
+1211 LAMISVPLSLVAP
-1225 LLGISGAALAV
+1225 LMTIAGASLSV

-1282 GFGAD
+1282 SFGAD

-1358 VELNPSLES
+1358 VELNPSLEA

-1391 SADSIG
+1391 SAESIG

-1417 GLSALAEGLNSFG
+1417 GLSVLAEGLNSFG

-1502 NVLAEGVKQF
+1502 TVLGEGVKQF
-1512 RVVVVPK
+1512 RTVVVPK
-1519 DIQNDLRRLAEG
+1519 DIESDLRRLAEG

-1617 GASVASSISDLV
+1617 GTSVASSISDLV
-1629 NGLADDPEKMTA
+1629 NGLAEDPEKMTA
-1641 ISAAFSEQLTAMTTA
+1641 ISTAFSEQLTAMTTA

-1665 AAMDSMIQQVTESI
+1665 SAMDSMIQQVTESI

-1724 STVSR
+1724 NTVSS

-1773 ELNSHGQEIYDA
+1773 ELNSHGQEIYNA

-1867 YMESNLS
+1867 SMESNLS

>member
-247 TNAIKSKGSFRD
+247 SNAIKSKGSFRD

-512 AEKIKDWKNSIKEGI
+512 SEKIKDWKNSIKDGI

-534 KELFGKIR
+534 KDIFGKIR
-542 DKIEDAAGF
+542 EKIEDTAGF

-563 FVTVIKALP
+563 FINVIKALP

-605 MSGISTAGLVVMAKS
+605 LSGISTAGLVVMAKS
-620 LIGVAKTIKEFFDNL
+620 LLGVAKTIKEFFDNL

-645 GGDSRSG
+645 GGGSGSG
-652 GGPRDII
+652 GGPGDII

-732 KFAHEFTLGNSLSVS
+732 KFSHEFTLGNSLSVS

-809 ALITMSHAINIISK
+809 ALIAMSHAMNIISK
-823 TVKTFSGLDPKDL
+823 TVKTFSALDPKDL

-899 LGIAGAMGV
+899 LGIAGALGV

-1042 PGGAILAGVALT
+1042 PGGAILAGIALT

-1077 VDNALRALSTSLVVL
+1077 VENALRALSTSLVVL

-1123 ISIAFQTLSKIA
+1123 IAMAFETLSKIA

-1205 MLIAVG
+1205 MLLAVG

-1287 ALAKIAPV
+1287 AIAKVAPV

-1347 ALADSVAKWSD
+1347 ALADSVSKWSD
-1358 VELNPSLES
+1358 VELNPSLEA

-1417 GLSALAEGLNSFG
+1417 GLSVLAEGLNSFG
-1430 LLDIFSSMSVEN
+1430 LLDVFSSMSVEN

-1491 TGAAEATGNAL
+1491 TGSAEATGNAL

-1629 NGLADDPEKMTA
+1629 NGLAEDPEKMTA
-1641 ISAAFSEQLTAMTTA
+1641 ISTAFSEQLTAMTTA

-1724 STVSR
+1724 NTVSS

-1867 YMESNLS
+1867 SMESNLN

>member
-247 TNAIKSKGSFRD
+247 SNAIKSKGSFRD

-463 GRKTIVGVAKAF
+463 GRKTIVGVAKAL
-475 AALFHIDLGAPLELL
+475 AAMFHVDLGAPLELL

-512 AEKIKDWKNSIKEGI
+512 SEKIKDWKNTIKDGI

-534 KELFGKIR
+534 KDIFSKIR
-542 DKIEDAAGF
+542 EKIEDTAGF

-563 FVTVIKALP
+563 FINVIKALP

-620 LIGVAKTIKEFFDNL
+620 LLGVAKTIKEFFENL

-640 GGKGK
+640 GGKGGK
-645 GGDSRSG
+645 GGDSGSG
-652 GGPRDII
+652 GPGDII

-695 AKAIDMLAKIDQDK
+695 AKAIYMLAKIDQDK
-709 LMGSFATVTAILAV
+709 LMGSFSTVTAILAV

-732 KFAHEFTLGNSLSVS
+732 KFAHEFTLGNSLAVS

-764 KRLSDLDQ
+764 KRLSDIDR

-809 ALITMSHAINIISK
+809 ALIAMSHAINIISK
-823 TVKTFSGLDPKDL
+823 TVKTFSALDPKDL

-891 PAKLVQGI
+891 PAKLIQGI
-899 LGIAGAMGV
+899 LGIAGALGV

-930 ILAFTSDIV
+930 ILAFTSDII
-939 ANAIVKLSQIDWQAG
+939 ANAIVKLSQIDWQSG
-954 TNGLAM
+954 SNGLAM

-967 MVLVTKAMSGLGS
+967 MVLVTKAMSGFGS

-1077 VDNALRALSTSLVVL
+1077 VENALRALSTSLVVL

-1123 ISIAFQTLSKIA
+1123 ISIAFQTLSNIA

-1151 VLAGISSFIGLL
+1151 VLAGIS
-1163 APLPMF
+1163 
-1169 GAITLTILSGTLIP
+1169 
-1183 MSAAFKEISSISP
+1183 
-1196 DDMLTGVGN
+1196 
-1205 MLIAVG
+1205 
-1211 SLAAISVPLAIVAP
+1211 
-1225 LLGISGAALAV
+1225 
-1236 ISGPLVGI
+1236 
-1244 SRALADFADVGKR
+1244 
-1257 GEQGAENIRKS
+1257 
-1268 LEAIA
+1268 
-1273 VGSLLNTLS
+1273 
-1282 GFGAD
+1282 
-1287 ALAKIAPV
+1287 
-1295 IGDLADGVSKWS
+1295 
-1307 KVKINSSLEDG
+1307 
-1318 LKALGNGLSY
+1318 
-1328 LSFDDWGAD
+1328 
-1337 VVNKVHENIG
+1337 
-1347 ALADSVAKWSD
+1347 
-1358 VELNPSLES
+1358 
-1367 SLSALGRGLDGLNF
+1367 
-1381 DMLGAASVAI
+1381 
-1391 SADSIG
+1391 
-1397 TLAGSI
+1397 
-1403 AKWNG
+1403 
-1408 VEIPDTLGV
+1408 
-1417 GLSALAEGLNSFG
+1417 
-1430 LLDIFSSMSVEN
+1430 
-1442 ITGPLSELPD
+1442 
-1452 AIKKWTALDLNKDAL
+1452 
-1467 DNISTGMAKIADG
+1467 
-1480 IRNFALTDFFS
+1480 
-1491 TGAAEATGNAL
+1491 
-1502 NVLAEGVKQF
+1502 
-1512 RVVVVPK
+1512 
-1519 DIQNDLRRLAEG
+1519 
-1531 VGEFWNKGWGADT
+1531 
-1544 LSSLGPTLTD
+1544 
-1554 LAAGIRSWSGLQVPD
+1554 
-1569 NIQYQLTL
+1569 
-1577 IANGLAQFDELG
+1577 
-1589 GATADNIKQLSSAT
+1589 
-1603 GEFAWAL
+1603 
-1610 STMSGVD
+1610 
-1617 GASVASSISDLV
+1617 
-1629 NGLADDPEKMTA
+1629 
-1641 ISAAFSEQLTAMTTA
+1641 
-1656 ITEKSSEIS
+1656 
-1665 AAMDSMIQQVTESI
+1665 
-1679 QNGSGS
+1679 
-1685 FTEAGNGIGSAIADG
+1685 
-1700 ISAGVAAKN
+1700 
-1709 GDISAAMSSAMTEAS
+1709 
-1724 STVSR
+1724 
-1729 ESSKVYESVYN
+1729 
-1740 TGSEIIGQL
+1740 
-1749 ASGIASNNTAATEA
+1749 
-1763 VSGIMSSIVS
+1763 
-1773 ELNSHGQEIYDA
+1773 
-1785 GWYLADGLANGIRAN
+1785 
-1800 QNKVVN
+1800 
-1806 AADAIAK
+1806 
-1813 AAMEA
+1813 
-1818 SKARLQIKSP
+1818 
-1828 SRVMH
+1828 
-1833 EQGMYVSLGLA
+1833 
-1844 NGMLAFKDK
+1844 
-1853 VIAASSDV
+1853 
-1861 ASDAVS
+1861 
-1867 YMESNLS
+1867 
-1874 ALNGKSYKP
+1874 
-1883 NISPVI
+1883 
-1889 TGKMDG
+1889 
-1895 LFGSLRL
+1895 
-1902 GTSMRLNAE
+1902 
-1911 VNAMS
+1911 
-1916 KDGSMIVNSINNLR
+1916 
-1930 SDMDKYTT
+1930 
-1938 ALMEADT
+1938 
-1945 SININQTNLSPKALD
+1945 
-1960 PSDVYRNTKN
+1960 
-1970 AMSIARHR
+1970 
-1978 G
+1978 

>member
-247 TNAIKSKGSFRD
+247 SNAIKSKGSFRD

-399 FDNFVSIAKAVHQAW
+399 FDNFISIAKAVHQAW

-512 AEKIKDWKNSIKEGI
+512 SEKIKDWKNSIKDGI

-534 KELFGKIR
+534 KDLFGKIR
-542 DKIEDAAGF
+542 DKIEDTAGF

-645 GGDSRSG
+645 GGDSGSG
-652 GGPRDII
+652 GGPGDII

-809 ALITMSHAINIISK
+809 ALI
-823 TVKTFSGLDPKDL
+823 
-836 TKGVIGVTAM
+836 
-846 LTALGIAM
+846 
-854 RIIDETKISVGTSVA
+854 
-869 LLAMAAAVK
+869 AMAVAVR

-908 LVLALRAMPTA
+908 LVLALRAMPTE

-1077 VDNALRALSTSLVVL
+1077 VENALRALSTSLVVL

-1123 ISIAFQTLSKIA
+1123 ISIAFQTLSNIA

-1146 ISTIG
+1146 IFTIG
-1151 VLAGISSFIGLL
+1151 VLSGISSFIGLL
-1163 APLPMF
+1163 GPLSMF

-1205 MLIAVG
+1205 MLLAVG

-1358 VELNPSLES
+1358 VKLNPSLEA
-1367 SLSALGRGLDGLNF
+1367 SLSALGRGLAGLNF
-1381 DMLGAASVAI
+1381 DMLGAASVVI

-1417 GLSALAEGLNSFG
+1417 GLSTLAEGLNSFG
-1430 LLDIFSSMSVEN
+1430 FLDIFSSMSVGN

-1502 NVLAEGVKQF
+1502 TVLGEGVKQF
-1512 RVVVVPK
+1512 RTVIVPK
-1519 DIQNDLRRLAEG
+1519 DIERDLRRLAEG

-1629 NGLADDPEKMTA
+1629 NGLAEDPEKMTA
-1641 ISAAFSEQLTAMTTA
+1641 ISTAFSEQLTAMTTA

-1665 AAMDSMIQQVTESI
+1665 SAMDSMIQQVTESI

-1724 STVSR
+1724 STVSS

-1800 QNKVVN
+1800 QNKVVS

-1867 YMESNLS
+1867 SMESNLS

>member
-22 GVRQTTLSLQNLKQ
+22 GVRQTTLSLQHLKQ

-414 VDVFPPITAETLYN
+414 IDVFPPITAETLYN

-512 AEKIKDWKNSIKEGI
+512 SEKIKDWKNSIKDGI

-534 KELFGKIR
+534 KDLFGKIR

-645 GGDSRSG
+645 GGDSGS

-756 VNTISKAI
+756 INTISKAI

-809 ALITMSHAINIISK
+809 ALIAMSHAMNIISK
-823 TVKTFSGLDPKDL
+823 TVKTFSALDPKDL
-836 TKGVIGVTAM
+836 TKGVIGVAAM

-899 LGIAGAMGV
+899 LGIAGAFGE
-908 LVLALRAMPTA
+908 LVLALRAMPSE
-919 KVSVFNSLSML
+919 KVSIFNSLSML
-930 ILAFTSDIV
+930 ILAFTSDVV

-954 TNGLAM
+954 TNGLTM

-967 MVLVTKAMSGLGS
+967 MVLVTKAMSGIGS
-980 GFLGNM
+980 GFLENM

-1028 VILGGIVTAMGYLN
+1028 VILGGIVTVMGYLN
-1042 PGGAILAGVALT
+1042 PGGAILAGIALT

-1077 VDNALRALSTSLVVL
+1077 VENALRALSTSLVVL

-1123 ISIAFQTLSKIA
+1123 ISIAFQTLSNIA

-1151 VLAGISSFIGLL
+1151 ALAGISSFIGLL
-1163 APLPMF
+1163 GPLSMF

-1183 MSAAFKEISSISP
+1183 ISAAFKEISSISP

-1205 MLIAVG
+1205 MLVAVG
-1211 SLAAISVPLAIVAP
+1211 SLAAISVPLALVAP
-1225 LLGISGAALAV
+1225 MLGISGAALAV

-1347 ALADSVAKWSD
+1347 SLADSVAKWSD
-1358 VELNPSLES
+1358 VKLNPSLEA

-1381 DMLGAASVAI
+1381 DMLGAASVVI

-1417 GLSALAEGLNSFG
+1417 GLSVLAEGLNSFG

-1467 DNISTGMAKIADG
+1467 DNISTGMGKIADG

-1629 NGLADDPEKMTA
+1629 NGLADSPEKMTS
-1641 ISAAFSEQLTAMTTA
+1641 ISQAFSEQLTAMTTA

-1665 AAMDSMIQQVTESI
+1665 SAMDSMIQQVTESI

-1709 GDISAAMSSAMTEAS
+1709 GDISAAMSSVMTEAS
-1724 STVSR
+1724 NTVSS
-1729 ESSKVYESVYN
+1729 ESSKVYESVYT

-1867 YMESNLS
+1867 SMESNLS

>member
-247 TNAIKSKGSFRD
+247 TNAINSKGSFRD

-296 DSGYTEAQ
+296 DSGYTETQ

-414 VDVFPPITAETLYN
+414 VDVFPPITAETLYD

-463 GRKTIVGVAKAF
+463 GRKTIVGVAKSF

-534 KELFGKIR
+534 KDLFGKIR

-572 GLITNFRGTIMN
+572 GLITNFRGAIMN

-645 GGDSRSG
+645 GGDSGSG
-652 GGPRDII
+652 GGPGDII

-764 KRLSDLDQ
+764 KRLSDLDR
-772 SKMMGSATT
+772 SKMMSSATT

-809 ALITMSHAINIISK
+809 ALIAMSHAMNIISK
-823 TVKTFSGLDPKDL
+823 TVKTFSALDPKDL
-836 TKGVIGVTAM
+836 TKGVIGVAAM

-891 PAKLVQGI
+891 PAKLIQGI
-899 LGIAGAMGV
+899 LGIAGAFGV
-908 LVLALRAMPTA
+908 LVLALRAMPTE

-954 TNGLAM
+954 TNGLEM

-1042 PGGAILAGVALT
+1042 PGGAILAGIALN

-1069 LSSISSDG
+1069 LSDISPDG
-1077 VDNALRALSTSLVVL
+1077 VETALRAMITSLVVL

-1123 ISIAFQTLSKIA
+1123 
-1135 DKDLDKGIKTI
+1135 
-1146 ISTIG
+1146 
-1151 VLAGISSFIGLL
+1151 
-1163 APLPMF
+1163 
-1169 GAITLTILSGTLIP
+1169 

-1205 MLIAVG
+1205 MLVAVG
-1211 SLAAISVPLAIVAP
+1211 SLAAISVPLALVAP
-1225 LLGISGAALAV
+1225 MLGISGAALAV

-1347 ALADSVAKWSD
+1347 SLADSVAKWSD
-1358 VELNPSLES
+1358 VKLNPSLEA

-1381 DMLGAASVAI
+1381 DMLGAASVVI

-1417 GLSALAEGLNSFG
+1417 GLSVLAKGLNSFG

-1452 AIKKWTALDLNKDAL
+1452 AIKKWTTLDLNKDAL

-1502 NVLAEGVKQF
+1502 NKLAEGVKQF
-1512 RVVVVPK
+1512 RVVIVPK

-1577 IANGLAQFDELG
+1577 IANGLAKFDELG
-1589 GATADNIKQLSSAT
+1589 GATADNIKRLSSAT

-1617 GASVASSISDLV
+1617 GTSVASSISNLV
-1629 NGLADDPEKMTA
+1629 NGLAEDPEKMTA
-1641 ISAAFSEQLTAMTTA
+1641 ISTAFSEQLTAMTTA

-1724 STVSR
+1724 STVSS

-1867 YMESNLS
+1867 SMESNLS

>member
-527 DSLVNGI
+527 DSLVNCI
-534 KELFGKIR
+534 KDLFGKIR

-640 GGKGK
+640 GGKSK
-645 GGDSRSG
+645 GGDSGSG
-652 GGPRDII
+652 GGPGDII

-723 LGKVMSVMS
+723 LGKVMSAMS

-756 VNTISKAI
+756 INTISKAI

-809 ALITMSHAINIISK
+809 ALIAMSHAMNIISK
-823 TVKTFSGLDPKDL
+823 TVKTFSALDPKDL

-930 ILAFTSDIV
+930 ILAFTSDVI

-954 TNGLAM
+954 ANGLKM
-960 LAIMLTE
+960 LAIALTE
-967 MVLVTKAMSGLGS
+967 MVLVIKAMTELDS
-980 GFLGNM
+980 GFLENM
-986 GAVIAITALSFDL
+986 GAVIAITALSLDL
-999 LVIADAIKKVSEI
+999 FIIAEAIKKVSEI

-1077 VDNALRALSTSLVVL
+1077 VENALRALSTSLVVL

-1196 DDMLTGVGN
+1196 DDMLTGIGN
-1205 MLIAVG
+1205 MLAAVG
-1211 SLAAISVPLAIVAP
+1211 SLAAISVPLALVAP
-1225 LLGISGAALAV
+1225 MLGISGAALSV

-1347 ALADSVAKWSD
+1347 SLADSVAKWSD
-1358 VELNPSLES
+1358 VELNPSLEA

-1397 TLAGSI
+1397 VLAESI
-1403 AKWNG
+1403 SKWNG

-1417 GLSALAEGLNSFG
+1417 GLAALADGLNSFG

-1519 DIQNDLRRLAEG
+1519 DIQSDLRRLAEG

-1629 NGLADDPEKMTA
+1629 NGLADSPEKMTS
-1641 ISAAFSEQLTAMTTA
+1641 ISQAFSEQLTAMTTA

-1665 AAMDSMIQQVTESI
+1665 SAMDSMIQQVTESI

-1724 STVSR
+1724 STVSS

-1867 YMESNLS
+1867 SMESNLS

>member
-512 AEKIKDWKNSIKEGI
+512 SEKIKDWKNSIKDGI

-534 KELFGKIR
+534 KDLFGKIR

-572 GLITNFRGTIMN
+572 GLITNFRGAIMN

-620 LIGVAKTIKEFFDNL
+620 LLGVAKTIKEFFDNL

-640 GGKGK
+640 GGKDK
-645 GGDSRSG
+645 GGGSGSG
-652 GGPRDII
+652 GGPGDII

-809 ALITMSHAINIISK
+809 ALIAMSHAMNIISK
-823 TVKTFSGLDPKDL
+823 TVKTFSALDPKDL

-930 ILAFTSDIV
+930 ILAFTSDVI
-939 ANAIVKLSQIDWQAG
+939 ANAIVKLSQIDWQSG
-954 TNGLAM
+954 TNGLKM
-960 LAIMLTE
+960 LAIALTE
-967 MVLVTKAMSGLGS
+967 MVLVIKAMTELDS
-980 GFLGNM
+980 GFLENM
-986 GAVIAITALSFDL
+986 GAVIAITALSLDL
-999 LVIADAIKKVSEI
+999 FIIAEAIKKVSEI

-1028 VILGGIVTAMGYLN
+1028 VILGGIVTVMGYLN
-1042 PGGAILAGVALT
+1042 PGGAILAGIALT

-1077 VDNALRALSTSLVVL
+1077 VENALRALSTSLVVL

-1111 IALSFISLSLIP
+1111 IALDFISLSLIP

-1151 VLAGISSFIGLL
+1151 ALAGISSFIGLL
-1163 APLPMF
+1163 APLSMF

-1205 MLIAVG
+1205 MLLAVG
-1211 SLAAISVPLAIVAP
+1211 SLAAISVPLAILAP

-1358 VELNPSLES
+1358 VELNPSLEA
-1367 SLSALGRGLDGLNF
+1367 SLSALGRGLAGLNF

-1417 GLSALAEGLNSFG
+1417 GLSVLAEGLNSFG

-1502 NVLAEGVKQF
+1502 TVLGEGVKQF
-1512 RVVVVPK
+1512 RTVVVPK
-1519 DIQNDLRRLAEG
+1519 DIESDLRRLAEG

-1554 LAAGIRSWSGLQVPD
+1554 LAAAVRSWSGVQVPD

-1629 NGLADDPEKMTA
+1629 NGLAEDPEKMTA
-1641 ISAAFSEQLTAMTTA
+1641 ISTAFSEQLTAMTTA

-1665 AAMDSMIQQVTESI
+1665 SAMDSMIQQVTESI

-1709 GDISAAMSSAMTEAS
+1709 GNISAAMSSAMTEAS
-1724 STVSR
+1724 NTVSS
-1729 ESSKVYESVYN
+1729 ESSKVYESVYT

-1867 YMESNLS
+1867 SMESNLS

>member
-9 VVRVQFDN
+9 IVRVQFDN

-247 TNAIKSKGSFRD
+247 SNAIKSKGSFRD

-527 DSLVNGI
+527 DRLVNGI
-534 KELFGKIR
+534 KDLFGKIR

-645 GGDSRSG
+645 GGDAG
-652 GGPRDII
+652 DAGDII

-809 ALITMSHAINIISK
+809 ALIAMSHAINIISK
-823 TVKTFSGLDPKDL
+823 TVKTFSALDPKDL

-899 LGIAGAMGV
+899 LGIAGALGV

-930 ILAFTSDIV
+930 ILAFTSDVI
-939 ANAIVKLSQIDWQAG
+939 ANAIVKLSQIDWQSG
-954 TNGLAM
+954 TNGLKM
-960 LAIMLTE
+960 LAIALTE
-967 MVLVTKAMSGLGS
+967 MVLVIKAMTELDS
-980 GFLGNM
+980 GFLENM
-986 GAVIAITALSFDL
+986 GAVIAITALSLDL
-999 LVIADAIKKVSEI
+999 FIIAEAIKKVSEI
-1012 NVDSALPAL
+1012 NIDSALPAL

-1028 VILGGIVTAMGYLN
+1028 LVLGGIVTAMGYLN
-1042 PGGAILAGVALT
+1042 PGGAILAGIALT

-1077 VDNALRALSTSLVVL
+1077 VENALRALSTSLVVL

-1169 GAITLTILSGTLIP
+1169 GAITLTILSGTIIP

-1205 MLIAVG
+1205 MLLAVG
-1211 SLAAISVPLAIVAP
+1211 SLATISVPLALVAP
-1225 LLGISGAALAV
+1225 MLGISGAALAV

-1287 ALAKIAPV
+1287 ALSKIAPV

-1358 VELNPSLES
+1358 VELNPSLEA

-1417 GLSALAEGLNSFG
+1417 GLSVLAEGLNSFG

-1629 NGLADDPEKMTA
+1629 NGLAEDPEKMTA
-1641 ISAAFSEQLTAMTTA
+1641 ISTAFSEQLTAMTTA

-1724 STVSR
+1724 STVSS

-1867 YMESNLS
+1867 SMESNLS

-1889 TGKMDG
+1889 TGKIDG